1 MAKKAV
7 LEIDSS
13 QVVNATRAIS
23 EADLAIA
30 RQKKALQEYNK
41 VVKDAVEI
49 ERAQNQIMIETGGS
63 YYDKQRKLT
72 ALGKVIRSYVA
83 NTDEEKAHLESLKKQ
98 YADLNTELKEFDAT
112 MGNHQRNVGNYNESV
127 AKPLTLQLK
136 EMQRA
141 MAEMIIAGKEGS
153 AEYQQMA
160 EQAGKLQDA
169 IGDANNE
176 VKRFA
181 NDTMVMSDVVDITK
195 SAVGA
200 FGLLQSATALLG
212 VEDENLVK
220 SIQKLQA
227 AQTALNSLQQLQQTI
242 LNKSSGTYKAFLWV
256 KSLFVKET
264 QTATVALQ
272 GEASAANVAT
282 TATNRFKSALVKTG
296 IGAIIVGLSA
306 LVAKVYEY
314 IQATKDEEQ
323 ALRDKNKQQAESLKL
338 YEDETK
344 AREKALHD
352 KTTDERTKKQEVYN
366 KLLAEN
372 KELTK
377 QINNELTLGSREY
390 NAALERRIVNAK
402 EMAQLQKEIEEIDAK
417 KAKEEAD
424 AVKKAE
430 EEKRKERER
439 QYQEWLKNRDKMV
452 ADYEKGNKDLYD
464 GISDMQDRQAKQ
476 REKDFEDFNKDLEK
490 RVQAQIAWNKKQD
503 ELEKER
509 EAKKK
514 EQQQATINKGIELQQ
529 EVMQGI
535 SDVFQAQADAIS
547 RNIEQIDKEIDRS
560 ERQIQRHQNNIT
572 NYMQMAEMERGAER
586 DALIQAAKDEQAV
599 MKEKEKA
606 EDEARKKKEK
616 LEKEQKV
623 AEFKAKKTN
632 LANQLLQGLAN
643 TALGVTQA
651 LAQTPPASYVMAALT
666 GAMGAVQTGIIAS
679 QMGKLKMANG
689 GLLDGPLHSQG
700 GIPIGNTGVE
710 VEGGE
715 YVVNRRST
723 AEYLPLLEAI
733 NERGRRR
740 YADGGQLELPSMNTT
755 NELLARMNINPVVS
769 VVDINRASNR
779 LSSVQVLSR

>member
-1 MAKKAV
+1 MAKKTV

-13 QVVNATRAIS
+13 QVVSATRAIS

-49 ERAQNQIMIETGGS
+49 ERAQNQIMIETGDS

-83 NTDEEKAHLESLKKQ
+83 STDEEKVHLESLKKQ

-127 AKPLTLQLK
+127 AKPITLQLK

-141 MAEMIIAGKEGS
+141 MADMIIAGKEGS
-153 AEYQQMA
+153 DEYQQLA

-169 IGDANNE
+169 IGDARNE
-176 VKRFA
+176 VSRFA
-181 NDTMVMSDVVDITK
+181 NDTRQLSAVVDVAKGAVSSFSLLK
-195 SAVGA
+195 SA
-200 FGLLQSATALLG
+200 SAALG
-212 VEDENLVK
+212 FEDEKLAK
-220 SIQKLQA
+220 SIQTLQA
-227 AQTALNSLQQLQQTI
+227 AQAALTSLQEIQAQL
-242 LNKSSGTYKAFLWV
+242 LNKSSGLYRVINALKLKYIAFT
-256 KSLFVKET
+256 EGEAAA
-264 QTATVALQ
+264 TAT
-272 GEASAANVAT
+272 AST
-282 TATNRFKSALVKTG
+282 ALVTFRKALVATG
-296 IGAIIVGLSA
+296 IGAAIVLLGYLASNWDSVKDAILRAADA
-306 LVAKVYEY
+306 LGIYNYEAEKAAKKNEEQKKWEASVDQRFYERKLELLKSQGGDLKKEIEY
-314 IQATKDEEQ
+314 EQKILDARYKQDLITYEEYQHQIALLQAKWDKHKVDEEEK
-323 ALRDKNKQQAESLKL
+323 AAEEARKAEEKRREEANRRYKEWLKERDKMIA
-338 YEDETK
+338 DH
-344 AREKALHD
+344 EKS
-352 KTTDERTKKQEVYN
+352 
-366 KLLAEN
+366 N
-372 KELTK
+372 KEL
-377 QINNELTLGSREY
+377 
-390 NAALERRIVNAK
+390 
-402 EMAQLQKEIEEIDAK
+402 
-417 KAKEEAD
+417 
-424 AVKKAE
+424 
-430 EEKRKERER
+430 
-439 QYQEWLKNRDKMV
+439 
-452 ADYEKGNKDLYD
+452 YD
-464 GISDMQDRQAKQ
+464 GLSDMQDRQAKQ
-476 REKDFEDFNKDLEK
+476 REKEFESFNKDLEK

-572 NYMQMAEMERGAER
+572 NYMQLAELERGAER
-586 DALIQAAKDEQAV
+586 DALIQAAKDEQEV
-599 MKEKEKA
+599 MKQKEKS

-666 GAMGAVQTGIIAS
+666 GAMGAIQTGIISA

-700 GIPIGNTGVE
+700 GIPVGNTGVE

-755 NELLARMNINPVVS
+755 NELLARMNISPVVS

>member
-13 QVVNATRAIS
+13 QVVSATRAIS

-49 ERAQNQIMIETGGS
+49 ERAQNQIMIETGDS

-83 NTDEEKAHLESLKKQ
+83 STDEEKVHLESLKKQ

-127 AKPLTLQLK
+127 AKPITLQLK

-141 MAEMIIAGKEGS
+141 MADMIIAGKEGS
-153 AEYQQMA
+153 DEYQQLA

-169 IGDANNE
+169 IGDARNE
-176 VKRFA
+176 VSRFA
-181 NDTMVMSDVVDITK
+181 NDTRQLSAVVDVAKGAVSAFSLLK
-195 SAVGA
+195 SA
-200 FGLLQSATALLG
+200 SAALG
-212 VEDENLVK
+212 FEDEKLAK
-220 SIQKLQA
+220 SIQTLQA
-227 AQTALNSLQQLQQTI
+227 AQAALTSLQEIQAQL
-242 LNKSSGTYKAFLWV
+242 LNKSSGLYRVINALKLKYIAFT
-256 KSLFVKET
+256 EGEAAA
-264 QTATVALQ
+264 TAT
-272 GEASAANVAT
+272 AST
-282 TATNRFKSALVKTG
+282 ALVTFRKALVATG
-296 IGAIIVGLSA
+296 IGAAIVLLGYLASNWDSVKDAILRAADA
-306 LVAKVYEY
+306 LGIYNYAAEKAAK
-314 IQATKDEEQ
+314 KNEEQ
-323 ALRDKNKQQAESLKL
+323 KKWEASVDQRFYERKLELLKAQGGDLKKEIEYEQKILDARYKQDLITYEEYQHQIALLQAKWDKHKGDEAEKAAEEARKAEEKRREEANRRYKEWLKDRDKMIA
-338 YEDETK
+338 DH
-344 AREKALHD
+344 EKA
-352 KTTDERTKKQEVYN
+352 
-366 KLLAEN
+366 N
-372 KELTK
+372 KEL
-377 QINNELTLGSREY
+377 
-390 NAALERRIVNAK
+390 
-402 EMAQLQKEIEEIDAK
+402 
-417 KAKEEAD
+417 
-424 AVKKAE
+424 
-430 EEKRKERER
+430 
-439 QYQEWLKNRDKMV
+439 
-452 ADYEKGNKDLYD
+452 YD
-464 GISDMQDRQAKQ
+464 GLADMQDRQAKQ
-476 REKDFEDFNKDLEK
+476 REKEFDDFNKDLEK

-572 NYMQMAEMERGAER
+572 NYMHMAEMERGAER
-586 DALIQAAKDEQAV
+586 DALIQAAKDEQEV
-599 MKEKEKA
+599 MKQKEKA

-666 GAMGAVQTGIIAS
+666 GAMGAIQTGIISA

-700 GIPIGNTGVE
+700 GIPVGNTGVE

-769 VVDINRASNR
+769 VVDITRASNR

>member
-13 QVVNATRAIS
+13 QVVSATRAIS

-49 ERAQNQIMIETGGS
+49 ERAQNQIMIETGDS

-83 NTDEEKAHLESLKKQ
+83 STDEEKVHLESLKKQ

-127 AKPLTLQLK
+127 AKPITLQLK

-141 MAEMIIAGKEGS
+141 MADMIIAGKEGS
-153 AEYQQMA
+153 DEYQQLA

-169 IGDANNE
+169 IGDARNE
-176 VKRFA
+176 VSRFA
-181 NDTMVMSDVVDITK
+181 NDTRQLSAVVDVAKGAVSAFSLLK
-195 SAVGA
+195 SA
-200 FGLLQSATALLG
+200 SAALG
-212 VEDENLVK
+212 FEDEKLAK
-220 SIQKLQA
+220 SIQTLQA
-227 AQTALNSLQQLQQTI
+227 AQAALTSLQEIQAQL
-242 LNKSSGTYKAFLWV
+242 LNKSSGLYRVINALKLKYIAFT
-256 KSLFVKET
+256 EGEAAA
-264 QTATVALQ
+264 TAT
-272 GEASAANVAT
+272 AST
-282 TATNRFKSALVKTG
+282 ALVTFRKALVATG
-296 IGAIIVGLSA
+296 IGAAIVLLGYLASNWDSVKDAILRAADA
-306 LVAKVYEY
+306 LGIYNYAAEKAAK
-314 IQATKDEEQ
+314 KNEEQ
-323 ALRDKNKQQAESLKL
+323 KKWEASVDQRFYERKLELLKAQGGDLKKEIEYEQKILDARYKQDLITYEEYQHQIALLQAKWDKHKGDEAEKAAEEARKAEEKRREEANRRYKEWLKERDKMIA
-338 YEDETK
+338 DH
-344 AREKALHD
+344 EKA
-352 KTTDERTKKQEVYN
+352 
-366 KLLAEN
+366 N
-372 KELTK
+372 KEL
-377 QINNELTLGSREY
+377 
-390 NAALERRIVNAK
+390 
-402 EMAQLQKEIEEIDAK
+402 
-417 KAKEEAD
+417 
-424 AVKKAE
+424 
-430 EEKRKERER
+430 
-439 QYQEWLKNRDKMV
+439 
-452 ADYEKGNKDLYD
+452 YD
-464 GISDMQDRQAKQ
+464 GLSDMQDRQAKQ
-476 REKDFEDFNKDLEK
+476 REKEFEDFNKDLEK

-572 NYMQMAEMERGAER
+572 NYMHMAEMERGAER
-586 DALIQAAKDEQAV
+586 DALIQAAKDEQEV
-599 MKEKEKA
+599 MKQKEKA

-666 GAMGAVQTGIIAS
+666 GAMGAIQTGIIS
-679 QMGKLKMANG
+679 TQMGKLKMANG

-700 GIPIGNTGVE
+700 GIPVGKTGVE

-755 NELLARMNINPVVS
+755 NELLARMNISPVVS
-769 VVDINRASNR
+769 VVDITRASNR

>member
-13 QVVNATRAIS
+13 QVVSATRAIS

-49 ERAQNQIMIETGGS
+49 ERAQNQIMIETGDS

-83 NTDEEKAHLESLKKQ
+83 STDEEKVHLESLKKQ

-127 AKPLTLQLK
+127 AKPITLQLK

-153 AEYQQMA
+153 DEYQQLA

-169 IGDANNE
+169 IGDARNE
-176 VKRFA
+176 VSRFA
-181 NDTMVMSDVVDITK
+181 NDTRQLSAVVDVAKGAVSAFSLLK
-195 SAVGA
+195 SA
-200 FGLLQSATALLG
+200 SAALG
-212 VEDENLVK
+212 FEDEKLAK
-220 SIQKLQA
+220 SIQTLQA
-227 AQTALNSLQQLQQTI
+227 AQAALTSLQEIQAQL
-242 LNKSSGTYKAFLWV
+242 LNKSSGLYRVINALKLKYIAFT
-256 KSLFVKET
+256 EGEAAA
-264 QTATVALQ
+264 TATASTALVTFRKVLVATGLGAAIVLLGYLASNWDSVKDAILRAADALGIYNYEAEKAAKKNEEQ
-272 GEASAANVAT
+272 KKWEASVDQ
-282 TATNRFKSALVKTG
+282 RFYERKLELLKSQGGDLKKEIEYEQKILDERYKQDLITYEEYQHQIAL
-296 IGAIIVGLSA
+296 LQ
-306 LVAKVYEY
+306 AKWDKHKV
-314 IQATKDEEQ
+314 DEEEK
-323 ALRDKNKQQAESLKL
+323 AAEEARKAEEKRREEANRRYKEWLKERDKMIA
-338 YEDETK
+338 DH
-344 AREKALHD
+344 EKS
-352 KTTDERTKKQEVYN
+352 
-366 KLLAEN
+366 N
-372 KELTK
+372 KEL
-377 QINNELTLGSREY
+377 
-390 NAALERRIVNAK
+390 
-402 EMAQLQKEIEEIDAK
+402 
-417 KAKEEAD
+417 
-424 AVKKAE
+424 
-430 EEKRKERER
+430 
-439 QYQEWLKNRDKMV
+439 
-452 ADYEKGNKDLYD
+452 YD
-464 GISDMQDRQAKQ
+464 GLADMQDRQAKQ
-476 REKDFEDFNKDLEK
+476 REKEFESFNKDLEK

-572 NYMQMAEMERGAER
+572 NYMHMAEMERGAER
-586 DALIQAAKDEQAV
+586 DALIQAAKDEQEV
-599 MKEKEKA
+599 MKQKEKA

-666 GAMGAVQTGIIAS
+666 GAMGAIQTGIISA

-700 GIPIGNTGVE
+700 GIPVGNTGVE

-755 NELLARMNINPVVS
+755 NELLARMNISPVVS
-769 VVDINRASNR
+769 VVDITRASNR

>member
-13 QVVNATRAIS
+13 QVVSATRAIS

-49 ERAQNQIMIETGGS
+49 ERAQNQIMIETGDS

-83 NTDEEKAHLESLKKQ
+83 STDEEKVHLESLKKQ

-127 AKPLTLQLK
+127 AKPITLQLK

-141 MAEMIIAGKEGS
+141 MADMIIAGKEGS
-153 AEYQQMA
+153 DEYQQLA

-169 IGDANNE
+169 IGDARNE
-176 VKRFA
+176 VSRFA
-181 NDTMVMSDVVDITK
+181 NDTRQLSAVVDVAKGAVSAFSLLK
-195 SAVGA
+195 SA
-200 FGLLQSATALLG
+200 SAALG
-212 VEDENLVK
+212 FEDEKLAK
-220 SIQKLQA
+220 SIQTLQA
-227 AQTALNSLQQLQQTI
+227 AQAALTSLQEIQAQL
-242 LNKSSGTYKAFLWV
+242 LNKSSGLYRVINALKLKYIAFT
-256 KSLFVKET
+256 EGEAAA
-264 QTATVALQ
+264 TAT
-272 GEASAANVAT
+272 AST
-282 TATNRFKSALVKTG
+282 ALVTFRKALVATG
-296 IGAIIVGLSA
+296 IGAAIVLLGYLASNWDSVKDAILRAADA
-306 LVAKVYEY
+306 LGIYNYEAEKAAK
-314 IQATKDEEQ
+314 KNEEQ
-323 ALRDKNKQQAESLKL
+323 KKWEASVDQRFYERKLELLKAQGGDLKKEIEYEQKILDARYKQDLITYEEYQHQIALLQAKWDKHKGDEAEKAAEEARKAEEKRREEANRRYKEWLKERDKMIA
-338 YEDETK
+338 DH
-344 AREKALHD
+344 EKA
-352 KTTDERTKKQEVYN
+352 
-366 KLLAEN
+366 N
-372 KELTK
+372 KEL
-377 QINNELTLGSREY
+377 
-390 NAALERRIVNAK
+390 
-402 EMAQLQKEIEEIDAK
+402 
-417 KAKEEAD
+417 
-424 AVKKAE
+424 
-430 EEKRKERER
+430 
-439 QYQEWLKNRDKMV
+439 
-452 ADYEKGNKDLYD
+452 YD
-464 GISDMQDRQAKQ
+464 GLADMQDRQAKQ
-476 REKDFEDFNKDLEK
+476 REKEFDDFNKDLEK

-572 NYMQMAEMERGAER
+572 NYMQLAELERGAER
-586 DALIQAAKDEQAV
+586 DALIQAAKDEQEV
-599 MKEKEKA
+599 MKQKEKA

-666 GAMGAVQTGIIAS
+666 GAMGAIQTGIISA

-700 GIPIGNTGVE
+700 GIPVGNTGVE

>member
-13 QVVNATRAIS
+13 QVVSATRAIS

-49 ERAQNQIMIETGGS
+49 ERAQNQIMIETGDS

-83 NTDEEKAHLESLKKQ
+83 STDEEKVHLESLKKQ

-127 AKPLTLQLK
+127 AKPITLQLK

-141 MAEMIIAGKEGS
+141 MADMIIAGKEGS
-153 AEYQQMA
+153 DEYQQLA

-169 IGDANNE
+169 IGDARNE
-176 VKRFA
+176 VSRFA
-181 NDTMVMSDVVDITK
+181 NDTRQLSAVVDVAKGAVSAFSLLK
-195 SAVGA
+195 SA
-200 FGLLQSATALLG
+200 SAALG
-212 VEDENLVK
+212 FEDEKLAK
-220 SIQKLQA
+220 SIQTLQA
-227 AQTALNSLQQLQQTI
+227 AQAALTSLQEIQAQL
-242 LNKSSGTYKAFLWV
+242 LNKSSGLYRVINALKLKYIAFT
-256 KSLFVKET
+256 EGEAAA
-264 QTATVALQ
+264 TAT
-272 GEASAANVAT
+272 AST
-282 TATNRFKSALVKTG
+282 ALVTFRKALVATG
-296 IGAIIVGLSA
+296 IGAAIVLLGYLASNWDSVKDAILRAADA
-306 LVAKVYEY
+306 LGIYNYEAEKAAK
-314 IQATKDEEQ
+314 KNEEQ
-323 ALRDKNKQQAESLKL
+323 KKWEASVDQRFYERKLELLKSQGGDLKKEIEYEQKILDARYKQDLITYEEYHHQIALLQAKWDKHKGDEAEKAAEEARKAEEKRREEANRRYKEWLKERDKMIA
-338 YEDETK
+338 DH
-344 AREKALHD
+344 EKA
-352 KTTDERTKKQEVYN
+352 
-366 KLLAEN
+366 N
-372 KELTK
+372 KEL
-377 QINNELTLGSREY
+377 
-390 NAALERRIVNAK
+390 
-402 EMAQLQKEIEEIDAK
+402 
-417 KAKEEAD
+417 
-424 AVKKAE
+424 
-430 EEKRKERER
+430 
-439 QYQEWLKNRDKMV
+439 
-452 ADYEKGNKDLYD
+452 YD
-464 GISDMQDRQAKQ
+464 GLADMQDRQAKQ
-476 REKDFEDFNKDLEK
+476 REKELEDFNKDLGK

-572 NYMQMAEMERGAER
+572 NYMHMAEMERGAER
-586 DALIQAAKDEQAV
+586 DALIQAAKDEQEV
-599 MKEKEKA
+599 MKQKEKA

-666 GAMGAVQTGIIAS
+666 GAMGAIQTGIISA

-700 GIPIGNTGVE
+700 GIPVGNTGVE

-755 NELLARMNINPVVS
+755 NELLARMNISPVVS

>member
-13 QVVNATRAIS
+13 QVVSATRAIS

-49 ERAQNQIMIETGGS
+49 ERAQNQIMIETGDS

-83 NTDEEKAHLESLKKQ
+83 STDEEKVHLESLKKQ

-127 AKPLTLQLK
+127 AKPITLQLK

-141 MAEMIIAGKEGS
+141 MADMIIAGKEGS
-153 AEYQQMA
+153 DEYQQLA

-169 IGDANNE
+169 IGDARNE
-176 VKRFA
+176 VSRFA
-181 NDTMVMSDVVDITK
+181 NDTRQLSAVVDVAKGAVSAFSLLK
-195 SAVGA
+195 SA
-200 FGLLQSATALLG
+200 SAALG
-212 VEDENLVK
+212 FEDEKLAK
-220 SIQKLQA
+220 SIQTLQA
-227 AQTALNSLQQLQQTI
+227 AQAALTSLQEIQAQL
-242 LNKSSGTYKAFLWV
+242 LNKSSGLYRVINALKLKYIAFT
-256 KSLFVKET
+256 EGEAAA
-264 QTATVALQ
+264 TAT
-272 GEASAANVAT
+272 AST
-282 TATNRFKSALVKTG
+282 ALVTFRKALVATG
-296 IGAIIVGLSA
+296 IGAAIVLLGYLASNWDSVKDAILRAADA
-306 LVAKVYEY
+306 LGIYNYEAEKAAK
-314 IQATKDEEQ
+314 KNEEQ
-323 ALRDKNKQQAESLKL
+323 KKWEASVDQRFYERKLELLKAQGGDLKKEIEYEQKILDARYKQDLITYEEYHHQIALLQAKWDKHKGDEAEKAAEEARKAEEKRREEANRRYKEWLKERDKMIA
-338 YEDETK
+338 DH
-344 AREKALHD
+344 EKA
-352 KTTDERTKKQEVYN
+352 
-366 KLLAEN
+366 N
-372 KELTK
+372 KEL
-377 QINNELTLGSREY
+377 
-390 NAALERRIVNAK
+390 
-402 EMAQLQKEIEEIDAK
+402 
-417 KAKEEAD
+417 
-424 AVKKAE
+424 
-430 EEKRKERER
+430 
-439 QYQEWLKNRDKMV
+439 
-452 ADYEKGNKDLYD
+452 YD
-464 GISDMQDRQAKQ
+464 GLADMQDRQAKQ
-476 REKDFEDFNKDLEK
+476 REKEFESFNKDLEK

-535 SDVFQAQADAIS
+535 SDVFQAQSDAIS

-572 NYMQMAEMERGAER
+572 NYMQLAEMERGAER
-586 DALIQAAKDEQAV
+586 DALIQAAKDEQEV
-599 MKEKEKA
+599 MKQKEKA

-666 GAMGAVQTGIIAS
+666 GAMGAIQTGIISA

-700 GIPIGNTGVE
+700 GIPVGNTGVE

>member
-13 QVVNATRAIS
+13 QVVSATRAIS

-49 ERAQNQIMIETGGS
+49 ERAQNQIMIETGDS

-83 NTDEEKAHLESLKKQ
+83 STDEEKVHLESLKKQ

-127 AKPLTLQLK
+127 AKPITLQLK

-141 MAEMIIAGKEGS
+141 MADMIIAGKEGS
-153 AEYQQMA
+153 DEYQQLA

-169 IGDANNE
+169 IGDARNE
-176 VKRFA
+176 VSRFA
-181 NDTMVMSDVVDITK
+181 NDTRQLSAVVDVAKGAVSAFSLLK
-195 SAVGA
+195 SA
-200 FGLLQSATALLG
+200 SAALG
-212 VEDENLVK
+212 FEDEKLAK
-220 SIQKLQA
+220 SIQTLQA
-227 AQTALNSLQQLQQTI
+227 AQAALTSLQEIQAQL
-242 LNKSSGTYKAFLWV
+242 LNKSSGLYRVINALKLKYIAFT
-256 KSLFVKET
+256 EGEAAA
-264 QTATVALQ
+264 TAT
-272 GEASAANVAT
+272 AST
-282 TATNRFKSALVKTG
+282 ALVTFRKALVATG
-296 IGAIIVGLSA
+296 IGAAIVLLGYLASNWDSVKDAILRAADA
-306 LVAKVYEY
+306 LGIYNYEAEKAAK
-314 IQATKDEEQ
+314 KNEEQ
-323 ALRDKNKQQAESLKL
+323 KKWEASVDQRFYERKLELLKAQGGDLKKEIEYEQKILDARYKQDLITYEEYQHQIALLQAKWDKHKVDEAEKAAEEARKAEEKRREEVNRRYKEWLKERDKMIAEH
-338 YEDETK
+338 
-344 AREKALHD
+344 EKA
-352 KTTDERTKKQEVYN
+352 
-366 KLLAEN
+366 N
-372 KELTK
+372 KEL
-377 QINNELTLGSREY
+377 
-390 NAALERRIVNAK
+390 
-402 EMAQLQKEIEEIDAK
+402 
-417 KAKEEAD
+417 
-424 AVKKAE
+424 
-430 EEKRKERER
+430 
-439 QYQEWLKNRDKMV
+439 
-452 ADYEKGNKDLYD
+452 YD
-464 GISDMQDRQAKQ
+464 GLSDMQDRQAKQ
-476 REKDFEDFNKDLEK
+476 REKEFEDFNKDLEK
-490 RVQAQIAWNKKQD
+490 RVHAQIAWNKKQD

-572 NYMQMAEMERGAER
+572 NYMQLAEMERGAER
-586 DALIQAAKDEQAV
+586 DALIQAAKDEQEV
-599 MKEKEKA
+599 MKQKEKA

-666 GAMGAVQTGIIAS
+666 GAMGAIQTGIIS
-679 QMGKLKMANG
+679 TQMGKLKMANG

-700 GIPIGNTGVE
+700 GIPVGNTGVE

-755 NELLARMNINPVVS
+755 NELLARMNISPVVS

>member
-13 QVVNATRAIS
+13 QVVSATRAIS

-41 VVKDAVEI
+41 VVRDAVEI
-49 ERAQNQIMIETGGS
+49 ERAQNQIMIETGDS

-83 NTDEEKAHLESLKKQ
+83 STDEEKVHLESLKKQ

-127 AKPLTLQLK
+127 AKPITLQLK

-153 AEYQQMA
+153 DEYQQLA

-169 IGDANNE
+169 IGDARNE
-176 VKRFA
+176 VSRFA
-181 NDTMVMSDVVDITK
+181 NDTRQLSAVVDVAK
-195 SAVGA
+195 GAVSA
-200 FGLLQSATALLG
+200 FSLLESASAALG
-212 VEDENLVK
+212 FEDEKLAK
-220 SIQKLQA
+220 SIQTLQA
-227 AQTALNSLQQLQQTI
+227 AQAALTSLQEIQAQL
-242 LNKSSGTYKAFLWV
+242 LNKSSGLYRVINALKLKYIAFT
-256 KSLFVKET
+256 EGEAAA
-264 QTATVALQ
+264 TAT
-272 GEASAANVAT
+272 AST
-282 TATNRFKSALVKTG
+282 ALVTFRKALVATG
-296 IGAIIVGLSA
+296 IGAAIVLLGYLASNWDSVKDAILRAADA
-306 LVAKVYEY
+306 LGIYNYEAEKAAK
-314 IQATKDEEQ
+314 KNEEQ
-323 ALRDKNKQQAESLKL
+323 KKWEASVDQRFYERKLELLKAQGGDLKKEIEYEQKILDARYKQDLITYEEYHHQIALLQAKWDKHKGDEAEKAAEEARKAEEKRREEANRRYKEWLKDRDKMIA
-338 YEDETK
+338 DH
-344 AREKALHD
+344 EKA
-352 KTTDERTKKQEVYN
+352 
-366 KLLAEN
+366 N
-372 KELTK
+372 KEL
-377 QINNELTLGSREY
+377 
-390 NAALERRIVNAK
+390 
-402 EMAQLQKEIEEIDAK
+402 
-417 KAKEEAD
+417 
-424 AVKKAE
+424 
-430 EEKRKERER
+430 
-439 QYQEWLKNRDKMV
+439 
-452 ADYEKGNKDLYD
+452 YD
-464 GISDMQDRQAKQ
+464 GLADMQDRQAKQ
-476 REKDFEDFNKDLEK
+476 REKEFDDFNKDLEK

-572 NYMQMAEMERGAER
+572 NYMQLAEMERGAER
-586 DALIQAAKDEQAV
+586 DALIQAAKDEQEV
-599 MKEKEKA
+599 MKQKEKA

-666 GAMGAVQTGIIAS
+666 GAMGAIQTGIISA
-679 QMGKLKMANG
+679 QMGKLKLANG

-700 GIPIGNTGVE
+700 GIPVGNTGVE

-755 NELLARMNINPVVS
+755 NELLARMNISPVVS
-769 VVDINRASNR
+769 VVDITRASNR

>member
-13 QVVNATRAIS
+13 QVVSAIRAIS

-49 ERAQNQIMIETGGS
+49 ERAQNQIMIETGDS

-83 NTDEEKAHLESLKKQ
+83 STDEEKVHLESLKKQ

-127 AKPLTLQLK
+127 AKPITLQLK

-153 AEYQQMA
+153 DEYQQLA

-169 IGDANNE
+169 IGDARNE
-176 VKRFA
+176 VSRFA
-181 NDTMVMSDVVDITK
+181 NDTRQLSAVVDVAKGAVSAFSLLK
-195 SAVGA
+195 SA
-200 FGLLQSATALLG
+200 SAALG
-212 VEDENLVK
+212 FEDEKLAK
-220 SIQKLQA
+220 SIQTLQA
-227 AQTALNSLQQLQQTI
+227 AQAALTSLQEIQAQL
-242 LNKSSGTYKAFLWV
+242 LNKSSGLYRVINELKLKYIAFT
-256 KSLFVKET
+256 EGEAAA
-264 QTATVALQ
+264 TATASTALVTFRKVLVATGLGAAIVLLGYLASNWDSVKDAILRAADALGIYNYEAEKAAKKNEEQ
-272 GEASAANVAT
+272 KKWEASVDQRFYERKLELLKSQGGDLKKEIEYEQKILDARYKQDLITYEEYHHQIALLQAKWDKHKVDEAEKAAEEARK
-282 TATNRFKSALVKTG
+282 AEEKRREEANRRYKEWLK
-296 IGAIIVGLSA
+296 
-306 LVAKVYEY
+306 E
-314 IQATKDEEQ
+314 
-323 ALRDKNKQQAESLKL
+323 RDKMIAEH
-338 YEDETK
+338 
-344 AREKALHD
+344 EKA
-352 KTTDERTKKQEVYN
+352 
-366 KLLAEN
+366 N
-372 KELTK
+372 KEL
-377 QINNELTLGSREY
+377 
-390 NAALERRIVNAK
+390 
-402 EMAQLQKEIEEIDAK
+402 
-417 KAKEEAD
+417 
-424 AVKKAE
+424 
-430 EEKRKERER
+430 
-439 QYQEWLKNRDKMV
+439 
-452 ADYEKGNKDLYD
+452 YD
-464 GISDMQDRQAKQ
+464 GLSDMQDRQAKQ
-476 REKDFEDFNKDLEK
+476 REKEFESFNKDLEK

-572 NYMQMAEMERGAER
+572 NYMHMAEMERGAER
-586 DALIQAAKDEQAV
+586 DALIQAAKDEQEV
-599 MKEKEKA
+599 MKQKEKA

-666 GAMGAVQTGIIAS
+666 GAMGAIQTGIISA

-700 GIPIGNTGVE
+700 GIPVGNTGVE

>member
-13 QVVNATRAIS
+13 QVVSATRAIS

-49 ERAQNQIMIETGGS
+49 ERAQNQIMIETGDS

-83 NTDEEKAHLESLKKQ
+83 STDEEKVHLESLKKQ

-127 AKPLTLQLK
+127 AKPITLQLK

-153 AEYQQMA
+153 DEYQQLA

-169 IGDANNE
+169 IGDARNE
-176 VKRFA
+176 VSRFA
-181 NDTMVMSDVVDITK
+181 NDTRQLSAVVDVAKGAVSAFSLLK
-195 SAVGA
+195 SA
-200 FGLLQSATALLG
+200 SAALG
-212 VEDENLVK
+212 FEDEKLAK
-220 SIQKLQA
+220 SIQTLQA
-227 AQTALNSLQQLQQTI
+227 AQAALTSLQEIQAQL
-242 LNKSSGTYKAFLWV
+242 LNKSSGLYRVINELKLKYIAFT
-256 KSLFVKET
+256 EGEAAA
-264 QTATVALQ
+264 TATASTALVTFRKVLVATGLGAAIVLLGYLASNWDSVKDAILRAADALGIYNYEAEKAAKKNEEQ
-272 GEASAANVAT
+272 KKWEASVDQRFYERKLELLKEQGGDLKKEIEYEQKILDERYKQDLITYEEYQHQIALLQAKWDKHKVDESEKAAEEARK
-282 TATNRFKSALVKTG
+282 AEEKRREEANRRYKEWLK
-296 IGAIIVGLSA
+296 
-306 LVAKVYEY
+306 E
-314 IQATKDEEQ
+314 
-323 ALRDKNKQQAESLKL
+323 RDKMIA
-338 YEDETK
+338 DHVK
-344 AREKALHD
+344 A
-352 KTTDERTKKQEVYN
+352 
-366 KLLAEN
+366 N
-372 KELTK
+372 KEL
-377 QINNELTLGSREY
+377 
-390 NAALERRIVNAK
+390 
-402 EMAQLQKEIEEIDAK
+402 
-417 KAKEEAD
+417 
-424 AVKKAE
+424 
-430 EEKRKERER
+430 
-439 QYQEWLKNRDKMV
+439 
-452 ADYEKGNKDLYD
+452 YD
-464 GISDMQDRQAKQ
+464 GLADMQDRQAKQ
-476 REKDFEDFNKDLEK
+476 REKEFESFNKDLEK

-572 NYMQMAEMERGAER
+572 NYMHMAEMERGAER
-586 DALIQAAKDEQAV
+586 DALIQAAKDEQEV
-599 MKEKEKA
+599 MKQKEKA

-666 GAMGAVQTGIIAS
+666 GAMGAIQTGIISA

-700 GIPIGNTGVE
+700 GIPVGNTGVE

-769 VVDINRASNR
+769 VVDITRASNR

>member
-13 QVVNATRAIS
+13 QVVSATRAIS

-49 ERAQNQIMIETGGS
+49 ERAQNQIMIETGDS

-83 NTDEEKAHLESLKKQ
+83 STDEEKVHLESLKKQ

-127 AKPLTLQLK
+127 AKPITLQLK

-153 AEYQQMA
+153 DEYQQLA

-169 IGDANNE
+169 IGDARNE
-176 VKRFA
+176 VSRFA
-181 NDTMVMSDVVDITK
+181 NDTRQLSAVVDVAKGAVSAFSLLK
-195 SAVGA
+195 SA
-200 FGLLQSATALLG
+200 SAALG
-212 VEDENLVK
+212 FEDEKLAK
-220 SIQKLQA
+220 SIQTLQA
-227 AQTALNSLQQLQQTI
+227 AQAALTSLQEIQAQL
-242 LNKSSGTYKAFLWV
+242 LNKSSGLYRVINELKLKYIAFT
-256 KSLFVKET
+256 EGEAAA
-264 QTATVALQ
+264 TATASTALVTFRKVLVATGLGAAIVLLGYLASNWDSVKDAILRAADALGIYNYEAEKAAKKNEEQ
-272 GEASAANVAT
+272 KKWEASVDQRFYERKLELLKSQGGDLKKEIEYEQKILDARYKQDLITYEEYQHQIALLQAKWDKHKCDEAEKAAEEARK
-282 TATNRFKSALVKTG
+282 AEEKRREEANRRYKEWLK
-296 IGAIIVGLSA
+296 
-306 LVAKVYEY
+306 E
-314 IQATKDEEQ
+314 
-323 ALRDKNKQQAESLKL
+323 RDKMIA
-338 YEDETK
+338 DH
-344 AREKALHD
+344 EKA
-352 KTTDERTKKQEVYN
+352 
-366 KLLAEN
+366 N
-372 KELTK
+372 KEL
-377 QINNELTLGSREY
+377 
-390 NAALERRIVNAK
+390 
-402 EMAQLQKEIEEIDAK
+402 
-417 KAKEEAD
+417 
-424 AVKKAE
+424 
-430 EEKRKERER
+430 
-439 QYQEWLKNRDKMV
+439 
-452 ADYEKGNKDLYD
+452 YD
-464 GISDMQDRQAKQ
+464 GLADMQDRQAKQ
-476 REKDFEDFNKDLEK
+476 REKEFESFNKDLEK

-572 NYMQMAEMERGAER
+572 NYMQLAEMERGAER
-586 DALIQAAKDEQAV
+586 DALIQAAKDEQEV
-599 MKEKEKA
+599 MKQKEKA

-666 GAMGAVQTGIIAS
+666 GAMGAIQTGIISA

-700 GIPIGNTGVE
+700 GIPVGNTGVE

-755 NELLARMNINPVVS
+755 NELLARMNISPVVS

>member
-13 QVVNATRAIS
+13 QVVSAIRAIS

-49 ERAQNQIMIETGGS
+49 ERAQNQIMIETGDS

-83 NTDEEKAHLESLKKQ
+83 STDEEKVHLESLKKQ

-127 AKPLTLQLK
+127 AKPITLQLK

-153 AEYQQMA
+153 DEYQQLA

-169 IGDANNE
+169 IGDARNE
-176 VKRFA
+176 VSRFA
-181 NDTMVMSDVVDITK
+181 NDTRQLSAVVDVAKGAVSAFSLLK
-195 SAVGA
+195 SA
-200 FGLLQSATALLG
+200 SAALG
-212 VEDENLVK
+212 FEDEKLAK
-220 SIQKLQA
+220 SIQTLQA
-227 AQTALNSLQQLQQTI
+227 AQAALTSLQEIQAQL
-242 LNKSSGTYKAFLWV
+242 LNKSSGLYRVINALKLKYIAFT
-256 KSLFVKET
+256 EGEAAA
-264 QTATVALQ
+264 TAT
-272 GEASAANVAT
+272 AST
-282 TATNRFKSALVKTG
+282 ALVTFRKALVATG
-296 IGAIIVGLSA
+296 IGAAIVLLGYLASNWDSVKDAILRVADA
-306 LVAKVYEY
+306 LGIYNYEAEKAAK
-314 IQATKDEEQ
+314 KNEEQ
-323 ALRDKNKQQAESLKL
+323 KKWEASVDQRFYERKLELLKAQGGDLKKEIEYEQKILDARYKQDLITYEEYQHQIALLQAKWDKHKGDEAEKAAEEARKAEEKRREEANRRYKEWLKERDKMIA
-338 YEDETK
+338 DH
-344 AREKALHD
+344 EKA
-352 KTTDERTKKQEVYN
+352 
-366 KLLAEN
+366 N
-372 KELTK
+372 KEL
-377 QINNELTLGSREY
+377 
-390 NAALERRIVNAK
+390 
-402 EMAQLQKEIEEIDAK
+402 
-417 KAKEEAD
+417 
-424 AVKKAE
+424 
-430 EEKRKERER
+430 
-439 QYQEWLKNRDKMV
+439 
-452 ADYEKGNKDLYD
+452 YD
-464 GISDMQDRQAKQ
+464 GLSDMQDRQAKQ
-476 REKDFEDFNKDLEK
+476 REKEFDDFNKDLEK

-572 NYMQMAEMERGAER
+572 NYMQLAEMERGAER
-586 DALIQAAKDEQAV
+586 DALIQAAKDEQEV
-599 MKEKEKA
+599 MKQKEKA

-666 GAMGAVQTGIIAS
+666 GAMGAIQTGIISA

-700 GIPIGNTGVE
+700 GIPVGNTGVE

-755 NELLARMNINPVVS
+755 NELLARMNISPVVS

>member
-13 QVVNATRAIS
+13 QVVSAIRAIS

-49 ERAQNQIMIETGGS
+49 ERAQNQIMIETGDS

-83 NTDEEKAHLESLKKQ
+83 STDEEKVHLESLKKQ

-127 AKPLTLQLK
+127 AKPITLQLK

-153 AEYQQMA
+153 DEYQQLA

-169 IGDANNE
+169 IGDARNE
-176 VKRFA
+176 VSRFA
-181 NDTMVMSDVVDITK
+181 NDTRQLSAVVDVAKGAVSAFSLLK
-195 SAVGA
+195 SA
-200 FGLLQSATALLG
+200 SAALG
-212 VEDENLVK
+212 FEDEKLAK
-220 SIQKLQA
+220 SIQTLQA
-227 AQTALNSLQQLQQTI
+227 AQAALTSLQEIQAQL
-242 LNKSSGTYKAFLWV
+242 LNKSSGLYRVINALKLKYIAFT
-256 KSLFVKET
+256 EGEAAA
-264 QTATVALQ
+264 TATASTALVTFRKVLVATGLGAAIVLLGYLASNWDSVKDAILRAADALGIYNYEAEKAAKKNEEQ
-272 GEASAANVAT
+272 KKWEASVDQ
-282 TATNRFKSALVKTG
+282 RFYERKLELLKSQGGDLKKEIEYEQKILDERYKQDLITYEEYQHQIAL
-296 IGAIIVGLSA
+296 LQ
-306 LVAKVYEY
+306 AKWDKHKV
-314 IQATKDEEQ
+314 DEEEK
-323 ALRDKNKQQAESLKL
+323 AAEEARKAEEKRREEANRRYKEWLKERDKMIA
-338 YEDETK
+338 DH
-344 AREKALHD
+344 EKS
-352 KTTDERTKKQEVYN
+352 
-366 KLLAEN
+366 N
-372 KELTK
+372 KEL
-377 QINNELTLGSREY
+377 
-390 NAALERRIVNAK
+390 
-402 EMAQLQKEIEEIDAK
+402 
-417 KAKEEAD
+417 
-424 AVKKAE
+424 
-430 EEKRKERER
+430 
-439 QYQEWLKNRDKMV
+439 
-452 ADYEKGNKDLYD
+452 YD
-464 GISDMQDRQAKQ
+464 GLADMQDRQAKQ
-476 REKDFEDFNKDLEK
+476 REKELEDFNKDLGK

-572 NYMQMAEMERGAER
+572 NYMHMAEMERGAER
-586 DALIQAAKDEQAV
+586 DALIQAAKDEQEV
-599 MKEKEKA
+599 MKQKEKA

-666 GAMGAVQTGIIAS
+666 GAMGAIQTGIIS
-679 QMGKLKMANG
+679 TQMGKLKMANG

-700 GIPIGNTGVE
+700 GIPVGNTGVE

-755 NELLARMNINPVVS
+755 NELLARMNISPVVS
-769 VVDINRASNR
+769 VVDITRASNR

>member
-13 QVVNATRAIS
+13 QVVSATRAIS

-49 ERAQNQIMIETGGS
+49 ERAQNQIMIETGDS

-83 NTDEEKAHLESLKKQ
+83 STDEEKVHLESLKKQ

-127 AKPLTLQLK
+127 AKPITLQLK

-153 AEYQQMA
+153 DEYQQLA

-169 IGDANNE
+169 IGDARNE
-176 VKRFA
+176 VSRFA
-181 NDTMVMSDVVDITK
+181 NDTRQLSAVVDVAKGAVSAFSLLK
-195 SAVGA
+195 SA
-200 FGLLQSATALLG
+200 SAALG
-212 VEDENLVK
+212 FEDEKLAK
-220 SIQKLQA
+220 SIQTLQA
-227 AQTALNSLQQLQQTI
+227 AQAALTSLQEIQAQL
-242 LNKSSGTYKAFLWV
+242 LNKSSGLYRVINALKLKYIAFT
-256 KSLFVKET
+256 EGEAAA
-264 QTATVALQ
+264 TAT
-272 GEASAANVAT
+272 AST
-282 TATNRFKSALVKTG
+282 ALVTFRKALVATG
-296 IGAIIVGLSA
+296 IGAAIVLLGYLASNWDSVKDAILRAADA
-306 LVAKVYEY
+306 LGIYNYEAEKAAK
-314 IQATKDEEQ
+314 KNEEQ
-323 ALRDKNKQQAESLKL
+323 KKWEASVDQRFYERKLELLKAQGGDLKKEIEYEQKILDARYKQDLITYEEYQHQIALLQAKWDKHKGDEAEKAAEEARKAEEKRREEANRRYKEWLKERDKMIA
-338 YEDETK
+338 DH
-344 AREKALHD
+344 EKA
-352 KTTDERTKKQEVYN
+352 
-366 KLLAEN
+366 N
-372 KELTK
+372 KEL
-377 QINNELTLGSREY
+377 
-390 NAALERRIVNAK
+390 
-402 EMAQLQKEIEEIDAK
+402 
-417 KAKEEAD
+417 
-424 AVKKAE
+424 
-430 EEKRKERER
+430 
-439 QYQEWLKNRDKMV
+439 
-452 ADYEKGNKDLYD
+452 YD
-464 GISDMQDRQAKQ
+464 GLSDMQDRQAKQ
-476 REKDFEDFNKDLEK
+476 REKEFDDFNKDLEK

-572 NYMQMAEMERGAER
+572 NYMQLAEMERGAER
-586 DALIQAAKDEQAV
+586 DALIQAAKDEQEV
-599 MKEKEKA
+599 MKQKEKA

-666 GAMGAVQTGIIAS
+666 GAMGAIQTGIISA

-700 GIPIGNTGVE
+700 GIPVGNTGVE

>member
-13 QVVNATRAIS
+13 QVVSATRAIS

-49 ERAQNQIMIETGGS
+49 ERAQNQIMIETGDS

-83 NTDEEKAHLESLKKQ
+83 STDEEKVHLESLKKQ

-127 AKPLTLQLK
+127 AKPITLQLK

-153 AEYQQMA
+153 DEYQQLA

-169 IGDANNE
+169 IGDARNE
-176 VKRFA
+176 VSRFA
-181 NDTMVMSDVVDITK
+181 NDTRQLSAVVDVAKGAVSAFSLLK
-195 SAVGA
+195 SA
-200 FGLLQSATALLG
+200 SAALG
-212 VEDENLVK
+212 FEDEKLAK
-220 SIQKLQA
+220 SIQTLQA
-227 AQTALNSLQQLQQTI
+227 AQAALTSLQEIQAQL
-242 LNKSSGTYKAFLWV
+242 LNKSSGLYRVINALKLKYIAFT
-256 KSLFVKET
+256 EGEAAA
-264 QTATVALQ
+264 TAT
-272 GEASAANVAT
+272 AST
-282 TATNRFKSALVKTG
+282 ALVTFRKALVATG
-296 IGAIIVGLSA
+296 IGAAIVLLGYLASNWDSVKDAILRAADA
-306 LVAKVYEY
+306 LGIYNYEAEKAAK
-314 IQATKDEEQ
+314 KNEEQ
-323 ALRDKNKQQAESLKL
+323 KKWEASVDQRFYERKLELLKAQGGDLKKEIEYEQKILDARYKQDLITYEEYHHQIALLQAKWDKHKGDEAEKAAEEARKAEEKRREEANRRYKEWLKERDKMIA
-338 YEDETK
+338 DH
-344 AREKALHD
+344 EKA
-352 KTTDERTKKQEVYN
+352 
-366 KLLAEN
+366 N
-372 KELTK
+372 KEL
-377 QINNELTLGSREY
+377 
-390 NAALERRIVNAK
+390 
-402 EMAQLQKEIEEIDAK
+402 
-417 KAKEEAD
+417 
-424 AVKKAE
+424 
-430 EEKRKERER
+430 
-439 QYQEWLKNRDKMV
+439 
-452 ADYEKGNKDLYD
+452 YD
-464 GISDMQDRQAKQ
+464 GLSDMQDRQAKQ
-476 REKDFEDFNKDLEK
+476 REKEFDDFNKDLEK

-572 NYMQMAEMERGAER
+572 NYMQLAEMERGAER
-586 DALIQAAKDEQAV
+586 DALIQAAKDEQEV
-599 MKEKEKA
+599 MKQKEKA

-666 GAMGAVQTGIIAS
+666 GAMGAIQTGIISA

-700 GIPIGNTGVE
+700 GIPVGNTGVE

>member
-13 QVVNATRAIS
+13 QVVSATRAIS

-49 ERAQNQIMIETGGS
+49 ERAQNQIMIETGDS

-83 NTDEEKAHLESLKKQ
+83 STDEEKVHLESLKKQ

-127 AKPLTLQLK
+127 AKPITLQLK

-153 AEYQQMA
+153 DEYQQLA

-169 IGDANNE
+169 IGDARNE
-176 VKRFA
+176 VSRFA
-181 NDTMVMSDVVDITK
+181 NDTRQLSAVVDVAKGAVSAFSLLK
-195 SAVGA
+195 SA
-200 FGLLQSATALLG
+200 SAALG
-212 VEDENLVK
+212 FEDEKLAK
-220 SIQKLQA
+220 SIQTLQA
-227 AQTALNSLQQLQQTI
+227 AQAALTSLQDIQAQL
-242 LNKSSGTYKAFLWV
+242 LNKSSGLYRVINALKLKYIAFT
-256 KSLFVKET
+256 EGEAAA
-264 QTATVALQ
+264 TAT
-272 GEASAANVAT
+272 AST
-282 TATNRFKSALVKTG
+282 ALVTFRKALVATG
-296 IGAIIVGLSA
+296 IGAAIVLLGYLASNWDSVKDAILRAADA
-306 LVAKVYEY
+306 LGIYNYEAEKAAK
-314 IQATKDEEQ
+314 KNEEQ
-323 ALRDKNKQQAESLKL
+323 KKWEASVDQRFYERKLELLKSQGGDLKKEIEYEQKILDARYKQDLITYEEYQHQIALLQAKWDKHKVDEAEKAAEEARKAEEKRREEVNRRYKEWLKERDKMIAEH
-338 YEDETK
+338 
-344 AREKALHD
+344 EKA
-352 KTTDERTKKQEVYN
+352 
-366 KLLAEN
+366 N
-372 KELTK
+372 KEL
-377 QINNELTLGSREY
+377 
-390 NAALERRIVNAK
+390 
-402 EMAQLQKEIEEIDAK
+402 
-417 KAKEEAD
+417 
-424 AVKKAE
+424 
-430 EEKRKERER
+430 
-439 QYQEWLKNRDKMV
+439 
-452 ADYEKGNKDLYD
+452 YD
-464 GISDMQDRQAKQ
+464 GLSDMQDRQAKQ
-476 REKDFEDFNKDLEK
+476 REKEFESFNKDLEK

-572 NYMQMAEMERGAER
+572 NYMQLAEMERGAER
-586 DALIQAAKDEQAV
+586 DALIQAAKDEQEV
-599 MKEKEKA
+599 MKQKEIA

-666 GAMGAVQTGIIAS
+666 GAMGAIQTGIIS
-679 QMGKLKMANG
+679 TQMGKLKMANG

-700 GIPIGNTGVE
+700 GIPVGNTGVE

-755 NELLARMNINPVVS
+755 NELLARMNISPVVS
-769 VVDINRASNR
+769 VVDITRASNR

>member
-13 QVVNATRAIS
+13 QVVSATRAIS

-49 ERAQNQIMIETGGS
+49 ERAQNQIMIETGDS

-83 NTDEEKAHLESLKKQ
+83 STDEEKVHLESLKKQ

-127 AKPLTLQLK
+127 AKPITLQLK

-153 AEYQQMA
+153 DEYQQLA

-169 IGDANNE
+169 IGDARNE
-176 VKRFA
+176 VSRFA
-181 NDTMVMSDVVDITK
+181 NDTRQLSAVVDVAKGAVSAFSLLK
-195 SAVGA
+195 SA
-200 FGLLQSATALLG
+200 SAALG
-212 VEDENLVK
+212 FEDEKLAK
-220 SIQKLQA
+220 SIQTLQA
-227 AQTALNSLQQLQQTI
+227 AQAALTSLQEIQAQL
-242 LNKSSGTYKAFLWV
+242 LNKSSGLYRVINALKLKYIAFT
-256 KSLFVKET
+256 EGEAAA
-264 QTATVALQ
+264 TAT
-272 GEASAANVAT
+272 AST
-282 TATNRFKSALVKTG
+282 ALVTFRKALVATG
-296 IGAIIVGLSA
+296 IGAAIVLLGYLASNWDSVKDAILRAADA
-306 LVAKVYEY
+306 LGIYNYEAEKAAK
-314 IQATKDEEQ
+314 KNEEQ
-323 ALRDKNKQQAESLKL
+323 KKWEASVDQRFYERKLELLKAQGGDLKKEIEYEQKILDARYKQDLITYEEYHHQIALLQAKWDKHKVDEAEKAAEEARKAEEKRREEANRRYKEWLKERDKMIA
-338 YEDETK
+338 DH
-344 AREKALHD
+344 EKA
-352 KTTDERTKKQEVYN
+352 
-366 KLLAEN
+366 N
-372 KELTK
+372 KEL
-377 QINNELTLGSREY
+377 
-390 NAALERRIVNAK
+390 
-402 EMAQLQKEIEEIDAK
+402 
-417 KAKEEAD
+417 
-424 AVKKAE
+424 
-430 EEKRKERER
+430 
-439 QYQEWLKNRDKMV
+439 
-452 ADYEKGNKDLYD
+452 YD
-464 GISDMQDRQAKQ
+464 GLADMQDRQAKQ
-476 REKDFEDFNKDLEK
+476 REKEFDDFNKDLEK

-572 NYMQMAEMERGAER
+572 NYMQLAEMERGAER
-586 DALIQAAKDEQAV
+586 DALIQAAKDEQEV
-599 MKEKEKA
+599 MKQKEKA

-666 GAMGAVQTGIIAS
+666 GAMGAIQTGIISA

-700 GIPIGNTGVE
+700 GIPVGNTGVE

>member
-13 QVVNATRAIS
+13 QVVSATRAIS

-49 ERAQNQIMIETGGS
+49 ERAQNQIMIETGDS

-83 NTDEEKAHLESLKKQ
+83 STDEEKVHLESLKKQ

-127 AKPLTLQLK
+127 AKPITLQLK

-141 MAEMIIAGKEGS
+141 MADMIIAGKEGS
-153 AEYQQMA
+153 DEYQQLA

-169 IGDANNE
+169 IGDARNE
-176 VKRFA
+176 VSRFA
-181 NDTMVMSDVVDITK
+181 NDTRQLSAVVDVAKGAVSAFSLLK
-195 SAVGA
+195 SA
-200 FGLLQSATALLG
+200 SAALG
-212 VEDENLVK
+212 FEDEKLAK
-220 SIQKLQA
+220 SIQTLQA
-227 AQTALNSLQQLQQTI
+227 AQAALTSLQEIQAQL
-242 LNKSSGTYKAFLWV
+242 LNKSSGLYRVINALKLKYIAFT
-256 KSLFVKET
+256 EGEAAA
-264 QTATVALQ
+264 TAT
-272 GEASAANVAT
+272 AST
-282 TATNRFKSALVKTG
+282 ALVTFRKALVATG
-296 IGAIIVGLSA
+296 IGAAIVLLGYLASNWDSVKDAILRAADA
-306 LVAKVYEY
+306 LGIYNYAAEKAAK
-314 IQATKDEEQ
+314 KNEEQ
-323 ALRDKNKQQAESLKL
+323 KKWEASVDQRFYERKLELLKAQGGDLKKEIEYEQKILYSRYKQDLITYEEYQHQIALLQAKWDKHKVDEAEKAAEEARKAEEKRREEVNRRYKEWLKERDKMIAEH
-338 YEDETK
+338 
-344 AREKALHD
+344 EKA
-352 KTTDERTKKQEVYN
+352 
-366 KLLAEN
+366 N
-372 KELTK
+372 KEL
-377 QINNELTLGSREY
+377 
-390 NAALERRIVNAK
+390 
-402 EMAQLQKEIEEIDAK
+402 
-417 KAKEEAD
+417 
-424 AVKKAE
+424 
-430 EEKRKERER
+430 
-439 QYQEWLKNRDKMV
+439 
-452 ADYEKGNKDLYD
+452 YD
-464 GISDMQDRQAKQ
+464 GLSDMQDRQAKQ
-476 REKDFEDFNKDLEK
+476 REKEFESFNKDLEK

-572 NYMQMAEMERGAER
+572 NYMQLAEMERGAER
-586 DALIQAAKDEQAV
+586 DALIQAAKDEQEV
-599 MKEKEKA
+599 MKQKEIA

-632 LANQLLQGLAN
+632 LANQLLQGFAN

-666 GAMGAVQTGIIAS
+666 GAMGAIQTGIIS
-679 QMGKLKMANG
+679 TQMGKLKMANG

-700 GIPIGNTGVE
+700 GIPVGNTGVE

-755 NELLARMNINPVVS
+755 NELLARMNIYPVVS

>member
-13 QVVNATRAIS
+13 QVVSATRAIS

-49 ERAQNQIMIETGGS
+49 ERAQNQIMIETGDS

-83 NTDEEKAHLESLKKQ
+83 STDEEKVHLESLKKQ

-127 AKPLTLQLK
+127 AKPITLQLK

-153 AEYQQMA
+153 DEYQQLA

-169 IGDANNE
+169 IGDARNE
-176 VKRFA
+176 VSRFA
-181 NDTMVMSDVVDITK
+181 NDTRQLSAVVDVAKGAVSAFSLLK
-195 SAVGA
+195 SA
-200 FGLLQSATALLG
+200 SAALG
-212 VEDENLVK
+212 FEDEKLAK
-220 SIQKLQA
+220 SIQTLQA
-227 AQTALNSLQQLQQTI
+227 AQAALTSLQEIQAQL
-242 LNKSSGTYKAFLWV
+242 LNKSSGLYRVINELKLKYIAFT
-256 KSLFVKET
+256 EGEAAA
-264 QTATVALQ
+264 TAT
-272 GEASAANVAT
+272 AST
-282 TATNRFKSALVKTG
+282 ALVTFRKVLVATG
-296 IGAIIVGLSA
+296 IGSAIVLLGYLASNWDSVKDAILRAADA
-306 LVAKVYEY
+306 LGIYNYEAEKAAK
-314 IQATKDEEQ
+314 KNEEQ
-323 ALRDKNKQQAESLKL
+323 KKWEASVDQRFYERKLELLKSQGGDLKKEIEYEQKILDERYKQDLITYEEYQHQIALLQAKWDKHKVDEAEKAAEEARKAEEKRREEANRRYKEWLKERDKMIAEH
-338 YEDETK
+338 
-344 AREKALHD
+344 EKS
-352 KTTDERTKKQEVYN
+352 
-366 KLLAEN
+366 N
-372 KELTK
+372 KEL
-377 QINNELTLGSREY
+377 
-390 NAALERRIVNAK
+390 
-402 EMAQLQKEIEEIDAK
+402 
-417 KAKEEAD
+417 
-424 AVKKAE
+424 
-430 EEKRKERER
+430 
-439 QYQEWLKNRDKMV
+439 
-452 ADYEKGNKDLYD
+452 YD
-464 GISDMQDRQAKQ
+464 GLSDMQDRQAKQ
-476 REKDFEDFNKDLEK
+476 REKEFESFNKDLEK

-572 NYMQMAEMERGAER
+572 NYMQLAEMERGAER
-586 DALIQAAKDEQAV
+586 DALIQAAKDEQEV
-599 MKEKEKA
+599 MKQKEKA

-666 GAMGAVQTGIIAS
+666 GAMGAIQTGIIS
-679 QMGKLKMANG
+679 TQMGKLKMANG

-700 GIPIGNTGVE
+700 GIPVGNTGVE

-755 NELLARMNINPVVS
+755 NELLARMNISPVVS

>member
-13 QVVNATRAIS
+13 QVVSATRAIS

-49 ERAQNQIMIETGGS
+49 ERAQNQIMIETGDS

-83 NTDEEKAHLESLKKQ
+83 STDEEKVHLESLKKQ

-127 AKPLTLQLK
+127 AKPITLQLK

-153 AEYQQMA
+153 DEYQQLA

-169 IGDANNE
+169 IGDARNE
-176 VKRFA
+176 VSRFA
-181 NDTMVMSDVVDITK
+181 NDTRQLSAVVDVAKGAVSAFSLLK
-195 SAVGA
+195 SA
-200 FGLLQSATALLG
+200 SAALG
-212 VEDENLVK
+212 FEDEKLAK
-220 SIQKLQA
+220 SIQTLQA
-227 AQTALNSLQQLQQTI
+227 AQAALTSLQEIQAQL
-242 LNKSSGTYKAFLWV
+242 LNKSSGLYRVINALKLKYIAFT
-256 KSLFVKET
+256 EGEAAA
-264 QTATVALQ
+264 TAT
-272 GEASAANVAT
+272 AST
-282 TATNRFKSALVKTG
+282 ALVTFRKALVATG
-296 IGAIIVGLSA
+296 IGAAIVLLGYLASNWDSVKDAILRAADA
-306 LVAKVYEY
+306 LGIYNYEAEKAAK
-314 IQATKDEEQ
+314 KNEEQ
-323 ALRDKNKQQAESLKL
+323 KKWEASVDQRFYERKLELLKSQGGDLKKEIEYEQKILDARYKQDLITYEEYQHQIALLQAKWDKHKVDEAEKAAEEARKAEEKRREEVNRRYKEWLKERDKMIAEH
-338 YEDETK
+338 
-344 AREKALHD
+344 EKA
-352 KTTDERTKKQEVYN
+352 
-366 KLLAEN
+366 N
-372 KELTK
+372 KEL
-377 QINNELTLGSREY
+377 
-390 NAALERRIVNAK
+390 
-402 EMAQLQKEIEEIDAK
+402 
-417 KAKEEAD
+417 
-424 AVKKAE
+424 
-430 EEKRKERER
+430 
-439 QYQEWLKNRDKMV
+439 
-452 ADYEKGNKDLYD
+452 YD
-464 GISDMQDRQAKQ
+464 GLSDMQDRQAKQ
-476 REKDFEDFNKDLEK
+476 REKEFESFNKDLEK

-572 NYMQMAEMERGAER
+572 NYMQLAEMERGAER
-586 DALIQAAKDEQAV
+586 DALIQAAKDEQEV
-599 MKEKEKA
+599 MKQKEKA

-666 GAMGAVQTGIIAS
+666 GAMGAIQTGIIS
-679 QMGKLKMANG
+679 TQMGKLKMANG

-700 GIPIGNTGVE
+700 GIPVGNTGVE

-769 VVDINRASNR
+769 VVDITRASNR

>member
-13 QVVNATRAIS
+13 QVVSATRAIS

-41 VVKDAVEI
+41 VVKEAVEI
-49 ERAQNQIMIETGGS
+49 ERAQNQIMIETGDS

-83 NTDEEKAHLESLKKQ
+83 STDEEKVHLESLKKQ

-127 AKPLTLQLK
+127 AKPITLQLK

-153 AEYQQMA
+153 DEYQQLA

-169 IGDANNE
+169 IGDARNE
-176 VKRFA
+176 VSRFA
-181 NDTMVMSDVVDITK
+181 NDTRQLSAVVDVAKGAVSAFSLLK
-195 SAVGA
+195 SA
-200 FGLLQSATALLG
+200 SAALG
-212 VEDENLVK
+212 FEDEKLAK
-220 SIQKLQA
+220 SIQTLQA
-227 AQTALNSLQQLQQTI
+227 AQAALTSLQEIQAQL
-242 LNKSSGTYKAFLWV
+242 LNKSSGLYRVINALKLKYIAFT
-256 KSLFVKET
+256 EGEAAA
-264 QTATVALQ
+264 TAT
-272 GEASAANVAT
+272 AST
-282 TATNRFKSALVKTG
+282 ALVTFRKALVATG
-296 IGAIIVGLSA
+296 IGAAIVLLGYLASNWDSVKDAILRAADA
-306 LVAKVYEY
+306 LGIYNYEAEKAAK
-314 IQATKDEEQ
+314 KNEEQ
-323 ALRDKNKQQAESLKL
+323 KKWEASVDQRFYERKLELLKAQGGDLKKEIEYEQKILDARYKQDLITYEEYQHQIALLQAKWDKHKVDEAEKAAEEARKAEEKRREEVNRRYKEWLKERDKMIAEH
-338 YEDETK
+338 
-344 AREKALHD
+344 EKA
-352 KTTDERTKKQEVYN
+352 
-366 KLLAEN
+366 N
-372 KELTK
+372 KEL
-377 QINNELTLGSREY
+377 
-390 NAALERRIVNAK
+390 
-402 EMAQLQKEIEEIDAK
+402 
-417 KAKEEAD
+417 
-424 AVKKAE
+424 
-430 EEKRKERER
+430 
-439 QYQEWLKNRDKMV
+439 
-452 ADYEKGNKDLYD
+452 YD
-464 GISDMQDRQAKQ
+464 GLSDMQDRQAKQ
-476 REKDFEDFNKDLEK
+476 REKEFEDFNKDLEK

-572 NYMQMAEMERGAER
+572 NYMQLAEMERGAER
-586 DALIQAAKDEQAV
+586 DALIQAAKDEQEV
-599 MKEKEKA
+599 MKQKEKA

-666 GAMGAVQTGIIAS
+666 GAMGAIQTGIIS
-679 QMGKLKMANG
+679 TQMGKLKMANG

-700 GIPIGNTGVE
+700 GIPVGNTGVE

>member
-13 QVVNATRAIS
+13 QVVRATRAIS

-49 ERAQNQIMIETGGS
+49 ERAQNQIMIETGDS

-83 NTDEEKAHLESLKKQ
+83 STDEEKVHLESLKKQ

-127 AKPLTLQLK
+127 AKPITLQLK

-141 MAEMIIAGKEGS
+141 MADMIIAGKEGS
-153 AEYQQMA
+153 DEYQQLA

-169 IGDANNE
+169 IGDARNE
-176 VKRFA
+176 VSRFA
-181 NDTMVMSDVVDITK
+181 NDTRQLSAVVDVAKGAVSAFSLLK
-195 SAVGA
+195 SA
-200 FGLLQSATALLG
+200 SAALG
-212 VEDENLVK
+212 FEDEKLAK
-220 SIQKLQA
+220 SIQTLQA
-227 AQTALNSLQQLQQTI
+227 AQAALTSLQEIQAQL
-242 LNKSSGTYKAFLWV
+242 LNKSSGLYRVINELKLKYIAFT
-256 KSLFVKET
+256 EGEAAA
-264 QTATVALQ
+264 TAT
-272 GEASAANVAT
+272 AST
-282 TATNRFKSALVKTG
+282 ALVTFRKALVATG
-296 IGAIIVGLSA
+296 IGAAIVLLGYLASNWDSVKDAILRAADA
-306 LVAKVYEY
+306 LGIYNYAAEKAAK
-314 IQATKDEEQ
+314 KNEEQ
-323 ALRDKNKQQAESLKL
+323 KKWEASVDQRFYERKLELLKSQGGDLKKEIEYEQKILYSRYKQDLITYEEYHHQIALLQAKWDKHKGDESEKAAEEARKAEEKRREEANRRYKEWLKERDKMIA
-338 YEDETK
+338 DH
-344 AREKALHD
+344 EKA
-352 KTTDERTKKQEVYN
+352 
-366 KLLAEN
+366 N
-372 KELTK
+372 KEL
-377 QINNELTLGSREY
+377 
-390 NAALERRIVNAK
+390 
-402 EMAQLQKEIEEIDAK
+402 
-417 KAKEEAD
+417 
-424 AVKKAE
+424 
-430 EEKRKERER
+430 
-439 QYQEWLKNRDKMV
+439 
-452 ADYEKGNKDLYD
+452 YD
-464 GISDMQDRQAKQ
+464 GLSDMQDRQAKQ
-476 REKDFEDFNKDLEK
+476 REKEFESFNKDLEK

-560 ERQIQRHQNNIT
+560 ERQLQRHQNNIT
-572 NYMQMAEMERGAER
+572 NYMHMAEMERGAER
-586 DALIQAAKDEQAV
+586 DALIQAAKDEQEV
-599 MKEKEKA
+599 MKQKEIA

-666 GAMGAVQTGIIAS
+666 GAMGAIQTGIIS
-679 QMGKLKMANG
+679 TQMGKLKMANG

-700 GIPIGNTGVE
+700 GIPVGNTGVE

-755 NELLARMNINPVVS
+755 NELLARMNISPVVS
-769 VVDINRASNR
+769 VVDITRASNR

>member
-13 QVVNATRAIS
+13 QVVSATRAIS

-49 ERAQNQIMIETGGS
+49 ERAQNQIMIETGDS

-83 NTDEEKAHLESLKKQ
+83 STDEEKVHLESLKKQ

-127 AKPLTLQLK
+127 AKPITLQLK

-153 AEYQQMA
+153 DEYQQLA

-169 IGDANNE
+169 IGDARNE
-176 VKRFA
+176 VSRFA
-181 NDTMVMSDVVDITK
+181 NDTRQLSAVVDVAKGAVSAFSLLK
-195 SAVGA
+195 SA
-200 FGLLQSATALLG
+200 SAALG
-212 VEDENLVK
+212 FEDEKLAK
-220 SIQKLQA
+220 SIQTLQA
-227 AQTALNSLQQLQQTI
+227 AQAALTSLQEIQAQL
-242 LNKSSGTYKAFLWV
+242 LNKSSGLYRVINALKLKYIAFT
-256 KSLFVKET
+256 EGEAAA
-264 QTATVALQ
+264 TAT
-272 GEASAANVAT
+272 AST
-282 TATNRFKSALVKTG
+282 ALVTFRKALVATG
-296 IGAIIVGLSA
+296 IGAAIVLLGYLASNWDSVKDAILRAADA
-306 LVAKVYEY
+306 LGIYNYEAEKAAKKNEEQKKWEASVDQRFYERKLELLKAQGGDLKKEIEY
-314 IQATKDEEQ
+314 EQKILDARYKQDLITYEEYQHQIALLQAKWDKHKVDEEEK
-323 ALRDKNKQQAESLKL
+323 AAEEARKAEEKRREEANRRYKEWLKERDKMIAEH
-338 YEDETK
+338 
-344 AREKALHD
+344 EKA
-352 KTTDERTKKQEVYN
+352 
-366 KLLAEN
+366 N
-372 KELTK
+372 KEL
-377 QINNELTLGSREY
+377 
-390 NAALERRIVNAK
+390 
-402 EMAQLQKEIEEIDAK
+402 
-417 KAKEEAD
+417 
-424 AVKKAE
+424 
-430 EEKRKERER
+430 
-439 QYQEWLKNRDKMV
+439 
-452 ADYEKGNKDLYD
+452 YD
-464 GISDMQDRQAKQ
+464 GLSDMQDRQAKQ
-476 REKDFEDFNKDLEK
+476 REKEFESFNKDLEK

-572 NYMQMAEMERGAER
+572 NYMHMAEMERGAER
-586 DALIQAAKDEQAV
+586 DALIQAAKDEQEV
-599 MKEKEKA
+599 MKQKEKA

-666 GAMGAVQTGIIAS
+666 GAMGAIQTGIISA

-700 GIPIGNTGVE
+700 GIPVGNTGVE

>member
-13 QVVNATRAIS
+13 QVVSATRAIS

-49 ERAQNQIMIETGGS
+49 ERAQNQIMIETGDS

-83 NTDEEKAHLESLKKQ
+83 STDEEKVHLESLKKQ

-127 AKPLTLQLK
+127 AKPITLQLK

-153 AEYQQMA
+153 DEYQQLA

-169 IGDANNE
+169 IGDARNE
-176 VKRFA
+176 VSRFA
-181 NDTMVMSDVVDITK
+181 NDTRQLSAVVDVAKGAVSAFSLLK
-195 SAVGA
+195 SA
-200 FGLLQSATALLG
+200 SAALG
-212 VEDENLVK
+212 FEDEKLAK
-220 SIQKLQA
+220 SIQTLQA
-227 AQTALNSLQQLQQTI
+227 AQAALTSLQEIQAQL
-242 LNKSSGTYKAFLWV
+242 LNKSSGLYRVINALKLKYIAFT
-256 KSLFVKET
+256 EGEAAA
-264 QTATVALQ
+264 TAT
-272 GEASAANVAT
+272 AST
-282 TATNRFKSALVKTG
+282 ALVTFRKALVATG
-296 IGAIIVGLSA
+296 IGAAIVLLGYLASNWDSVKDAILRAADA
-306 LVAKVYEY
+306 LGIYNYEAEKAAK
-314 IQATKDEEQ
+314 KNEEQ
-323 ALRDKNKQQAESLKL
+323 KKWEASVDQRFYERKLELLKAQGGDLKKEIEYEQKILDARYKQDLITYEEYQHQIALLQAKWDKHKGDEAEKAAEEARKAEEKRREEANRRYKEWLKERDKMIA
-338 YEDETK
+338 DH
-344 AREKALHD
+344 EKA
-352 KTTDERTKKQEVYN
+352 
-366 KLLAEN
+366 N
-372 KELTK
+372 KEL
-377 QINNELTLGSREY
+377 
-390 NAALERRIVNAK
+390 
-402 EMAQLQKEIEEIDAK
+402 
-417 KAKEEAD
+417 
-424 AVKKAE
+424 
-430 EEKRKERER
+430 
-439 QYQEWLKNRDKMV
+439 
-452 ADYEKGNKDLYD
+452 YD
-464 GISDMQDRQAKQ
+464 GLSDMQDRQAKQ
-476 REKDFEDFNKDLEK
+476 REKEFESFNKDLEK

-572 NYMQMAEMERGAER
+572 NYMQLAEMERGAER
-586 DALIQAAKDEQAV
+586 DALIQAAKDEQEV
-599 MKEKEKA
+599 MKQKEKA

-666 GAMGAVQTGIIAS
+666 GAMGAIQTGIISA
-679 QMGKLKMANG
+679 QMGKLKLANG

-700 GIPIGNTGVE
+700 GIPVGNTGVE

-769 VVDINRASNR
+769 VVDITRASNR

>member
-13 QVVNATRAIS
+13 QVVSATRAIS

-49 ERAQNQIMIETGGS
+49 ERAQNQIMIETGDS

-83 NTDEEKAHLESLKKQ
+83 STDEEKVHLESLKKQ

-127 AKPLTLQLK
+127 AKPITLQLK

-141 MAEMIIAGKEGS
+141 MADMIIAGKEGS
-153 AEYQQMA
+153 DEYQQLA

-169 IGDANNE
+169 IGDARNE
-176 VKRFA
+176 VSRFA
-181 NDTMVMSDVVDITK
+181 NDTRQLSAVVDVAKGAVSAFSLLK
-195 SAVGA
+195 SA
-200 FGLLQSATALLG
+200 SAALG
-212 VEDENLVK
+212 FEDEKLAK
-220 SIQKLQA
+220 SIQTLQA
-227 AQTALNSLQQLQQTI
+227 AQAALTSLQEIQAQL
-242 LNKSSGTYKAFLWV
+242 LNKSSGLYRVINALKLKYIAFT
-256 KSLFVKET
+256 EGEAAA
-264 QTATVALQ
+264 TAT
-272 GEASAANVAT
+272 AST
-282 TATNRFKSALVKTG
+282 ALVTFRKALVATG
-296 IGAIIVGLSA
+296 IGAAIVLLGYLASNWDSVKDAILRAADA
-306 LVAKVYEY
+306 LGIYNYEAEKAAK
-314 IQATKDEEQ
+314 KNEEQ
-323 ALRDKNKQQAESLKL
+323 KKWEASVDQRFYERKLELLKAQGGDLKKEIEYEQKILDARYKQDLITYEEYQHQIALLQAKWDKHKGDEAEKAAEEARKAEEKRREEANRRYKEWLKERDKMIA
-338 YEDETK
+338 DH
-344 AREKALHD
+344 EKS
-352 KTTDERTKKQEVYN
+352 
-366 KLLAEN
+366 N
-372 KELTK
+372 KEL
-377 QINNELTLGSREY
+377 
-390 NAALERRIVNAK
+390 
-402 EMAQLQKEIEEIDAK
+402 
-417 KAKEEAD
+417 
-424 AVKKAE
+424 
-430 EEKRKERER
+430 
-439 QYQEWLKNRDKMV
+439 
-452 ADYEKGNKDLYD
+452 YD
-464 GISDMQDRQAKQ
+464 GLADMQDRQAKQ
-476 REKDFEDFNKDLEK
+476 REKEFDDFNKDLEK

-572 NYMQMAEMERGAER
+572 NYMQLAEMERGAER
-586 DALIQAAKDEQAV
+586 DALIQAAKDEQEV
-599 MKEKEKA
+599 MKQKEKA

-666 GAMGAVQTGIIAS
+666 GAMGAIQTGIISA

-700 GIPIGNTGVE
+700 GIPVGNTGVE

-769 VVDINRASNR
+769 VVDITRASNR

>member
-13 QVVNATRAIS
+13 QVVSATRAIS

-49 ERAQNQIMIETGGS
+49 ERAQNQIMIETGDS

-83 NTDEEKAHLESLKKQ
+83 STDEEKVHLESLKKQ

-127 AKPLTLQLK
+127 AKPITLQLK

-153 AEYQQMA
+153 DEYQQLA

-169 IGDANNE
+169 IGDARNE
-176 VKRFA
+176 VSRFA
-181 NDTMVMSDVVDITK
+181 NDTRQLSAVVDVAKGAVSAFSLLK
-195 SAVGA
+195 SA
-200 FGLLQSATALLG
+200 SAALG
-212 VEDENLVK
+212 FEDEKLAK
-220 SIQKLQA
+220 SIQTLQA
-227 AQTALNSLQQLQQTI
+227 AQAALTSLQEIQAQL
-242 LNKSSGTYKAFLWV
+242 LNKSSGLYRVINALKLKYIAFT
-256 KSLFVKET
+256 EGEAAA
-264 QTATVALQ
+264 TAT
-272 GEASAANVAT
+272 AST
-282 TATNRFKSALVKTG
+282 ALVTFRKALVATG
-296 IGAIIVGLSA
+296 IGAAIVLLGYLASNWDSVKDAILRAADA
-306 LVAKVYEY
+306 LGIYNYEAEKAAK
-314 IQATKDEEQ
+314 KNEEQ
-323 ALRDKNKQQAESLKL
+323 KKWEASVDQRFYERKLELLKAQGGDLKKEIEYEQKILDARYKQDLITYEEYHHQIALLQAKWDKHKGDEAEKAAEEARKAEEKRREEANRRYKEWLKERDKMIAEH
-338 YEDETK
+338 
-344 AREKALHD
+344 EKA
-352 KTTDERTKKQEVYN
+352 
-366 KLLAEN
+366 N
-372 KELTK
+372 KEL
-377 QINNELTLGSREY
+377 
-390 NAALERRIVNAK
+390 
-402 EMAQLQKEIEEIDAK
+402 
-417 KAKEEAD
+417 
-424 AVKKAE
+424 
-430 EEKRKERER
+430 
-439 QYQEWLKNRDKMV
+439 
-452 ADYEKGNKDLYD
+452 YD
-464 GISDMQDRQAKQ
+464 GLADMQDRQAKQ
-476 REKDFEDFNKDLEK
+476 REKEFESFNKDLEK

-572 NYMQMAEMERGAER
+572 NYMQLAEMERGAER
-586 DALIQAAKDEQAV
+586 DALIQAAKDEQEV
-599 MKEKEKA
+599 MKQKEKA

-666 GAMGAVQTGIIAS
+666 GAMGAIQTGIISA

-700 GIPIGNTGVE
+700 GIPVGNTGVE

-755 NELLARMNINPVVS
+755 NELLARMNISPVVS

>member
-13 QVVNATRAIS
+13 QVVSATRAIS

-49 ERAQNQIMIETGGS
+49 ERAQNQIMIETGDS

-83 NTDEEKAHLESLKKQ
+83 STDEEKVHLESLKKQ

-127 AKPLTLQLK
+127 AKPITLQLK

-153 AEYQQMA
+153 DEYQQLA

-169 IGDANNE
+169 IGDARNE
-176 VKRFA
+176 VSRFA
-181 NDTMVMSDVVDITK
+181 NDTRQLSAVVDVAKGAVSAFSLLK
-195 SAVGA
+195 SA
-200 FGLLQSATALLG
+200 SAALG
-212 VEDENLVK
+212 FEDEKLAK
-220 SIQKLQA
+220 SIQTLQA
-227 AQTALNSLQQLQQTI
+227 AQAALTSLQEIQAQL
-242 LNKSSGTYKAFLWV
+242 LNKSSGLYRVINALKLKYIAFT
-256 KSLFVKET
+256 EGEAAA
-264 QTATVALQ
+264 TAT
-272 GEASAANVAT
+272 AST
-282 TATNRFKSALVKTG
+282 ALVTFRKALVATG
-296 IGAIIVGLSA
+296 IGAAIVLLGYLASNWDSVKDAILRAADA
-306 LVAKVYEY
+306 LGIYNYEAEKAAK
-314 IQATKDEEQ
+314 KNEEQ
-323 ALRDKNKQQAESLKL
+323 KKWEASVDQRFYERKLELLKAQGGDLKKEIEYEQKILDARYKQDLITYEEYQHQIALLQAKWDKHKGDEAEKAAEEARKAEEKRREEANRRYKEWLKERDKMIA
-338 YEDETK
+338 DH
-344 AREKALHD
+344 EKA
-352 KTTDERTKKQEVYN
+352 
-366 KLLAEN
+366 N
-372 KELTK
+372 KEL
-377 QINNELTLGSREY
+377 
-390 NAALERRIVNAK
+390 
-402 EMAQLQKEIEEIDAK
+402 
-417 KAKEEAD
+417 
-424 AVKKAE
+424 
-430 EEKRKERER
+430 
-439 QYQEWLKNRDKMV
+439 
-452 ADYEKGNKDLYD
+452 YD
-464 GISDMQDRQAKQ
+464 GLSDMQDRQAKQ
-476 REKDFEDFNKDLEK
+476 REKEFESFNKDLEK

-572 NYMQMAEMERGAER
+572 NYMHMAEMERGAER
-586 DALIQAAKDEQAV
+586 DALIQAAKDEQEV
-599 MKEKEKA
+599 MKQKEKA

-666 GAMGAVQTGIIAS
+666 GAMGAIQTGIISA

-700 GIPIGNTGVE
+700 GIPVGNTGVE

>member
-13 QVVNATRAIS
+13 QVVSATRAIS

-49 ERAQNQIMIETGGS
+49 ERAQNQIMIETGDS

-83 NTDEEKAHLESLKKQ
+83 STDEEKVHLESLKKQ

-127 AKPLTLQLK
+127 AKPITLQLK

-153 AEYQQMA
+153 DEYQQLA

-169 IGDANNE
+169 IGDARNE
-176 VKRFA
+176 VSRFA
-181 NDTMVMSDVVDITK
+181 NDTRQLSAVVDVAKGAVSAFSLLK
-195 SAVGA
+195 SA
-200 FGLLQSATALLG
+200 SAALG
-212 VEDENLVK
+212 FEDEKLAK
-220 SIQKLQA
+220 SIQTLQA
-227 AQTALNSLQQLQQTI
+227 AQAALTSLQEIQAQL
-242 LNKSSGTYKAFLWV
+242 LNKSSGLYRVINALKLKYIAFT
-256 KSLFVKET
+256 EGEAAA
-264 QTATVALQ
+264 TAT
-272 GEASAANVAT
+272 AST
-282 TATNRFKSALVKTG
+282 ALVTFRKALVATG
-296 IGAIIVGLSA
+296 IGAAIVLLGYLASNWDSVKDAILRAADA
-306 LVAKVYEY
+306 LGIYNYEAEKAAK
-314 IQATKDEEQ
+314 KNEEQ
-323 ALRDKNKQQAESLKL
+323 KKWEASVDQRFYERKLELLKAQGGDLKKEIEYEQKILDARYKQDLITYEEYQHQIALLQAKWDKHKGDEAEKAAEEARKAEEKRREEANRRYKEWLKERDKMIA
-338 YEDETK
+338 DH
-344 AREKALHD
+344 EKA
-352 KTTDERTKKQEVYN
+352 
-366 KLLAEN
+366 N
-372 KELTK
+372 KEL
-377 QINNELTLGSREY
+377 
-390 NAALERRIVNAK
+390 
-402 EMAQLQKEIEEIDAK
+402 
-417 KAKEEAD
+417 
-424 AVKKAE
+424 
-430 EEKRKERER
+430 
-439 QYQEWLKNRDKMV
+439 
-452 ADYEKGNKDLYD
+452 YD
-464 GISDMQDRQAKQ
+464 GLADMQDRQAKQ
-476 REKDFEDFNKDLEK
+476 REKEFEDFNKDLEK

-572 NYMQMAEMERGAER
+572 NYMQLAELERGAER
-586 DALIQAAKDEQAV
+586 DALIQAAKDEQEV
-599 MKEKEKA
+599 MKQKEKA

-666 GAMGAVQTGIIAS
+666 GAMGAIQTGIISA

-700 GIPIGNTGVE
+700 GIPVGNTGVE

-769 VVDINRASNR
+769 VVDITRASNR

>member
-13 QVVNATRAIS
+13 QVVSATRAIS

-49 ERAQNQIMIETGGS
+49 ERAQNQIMIETGDS

-83 NTDEEKAHLESLKKQ
+83 STDEEKVHLESLKKQ

-127 AKPLTLQLK
+127 AKPITLQLK

-153 AEYQQMA
+153 DEYQQLA

-169 IGDANNE
+169 IGDARNE
-176 VKRFA
+176 VSRFA
-181 NDTMVMSDVVDITK
+181 NDTRQLSAVVDVAKGAVSAFSLLK
-195 SAVGA
+195 SA
-200 FGLLQSATALLG
+200 SAALG
-212 VEDENLVK
+212 FEDEKLAK
-220 SIQKLQA
+220 SIQTLQA
-227 AQTALNSLQQLQQTI
+227 AQAALTSLQEIQAQL
-242 LNKSSGTYKAFLWV
+242 LNKSSGLYRVINALKLKYIAFT
-256 KSLFVKET
+256 EGEAAA
-264 QTATVALQ
+264 TAT
-272 GEASAANVAT
+272 AST
-282 TATNRFKSALVKTG
+282 ALVTFRKALVATG
-296 IGAIIVGLSA
+296 IGAAIVLLGYLASNWDSVKDAILRAADA
-306 LVAKVYEY
+306 LGIYNYEAEKAAK
-314 IQATKDEEQ
+314 KNEEQ
-323 ALRDKNKQQAESLKL
+323 KKWEASVDQRFYERKLELLKAQGGDLKKEIEYEQKILDARYKQDLITYEEYQHQIALLQAKWDKHKGDEAEKAAEEARKAEEKRREEANRRYKEWLKERDKMIA
-338 YEDETK
+338 DH
-344 AREKALHD
+344 EKA
-352 KTTDERTKKQEVYN
+352 
-366 KLLAEN
+366 N
-372 KELTK
+372 KEL
-377 QINNELTLGSREY
+377 
-390 NAALERRIVNAK
+390 
-402 EMAQLQKEIEEIDAK
+402 
-417 KAKEEAD
+417 
-424 AVKKAE
+424 
-430 EEKRKERER
+430 
-439 QYQEWLKNRDKMV
+439 
-452 ADYEKGNKDLYD
+452 YD
-464 GISDMQDRQAKQ
+464 GLSDMQDRQAKQ
-476 REKDFEDFNKDLEK
+476 REKEFESFNKDLEK

-572 NYMQMAEMERGAER
+572 NYMQLAEMERGAER
-586 DALIQAAKDEQAV
+586 DALIQAAKDEQEV
-599 MKEKEKA
+599 MKQKEIA

-666 GAMGAVQTGIIAS
+666 GAMGAIQTGIIS
-679 QMGKLKMANG
+679 TQMGKLKMANG

-700 GIPIGNTGVE
+700 GIPVGNTGVE

-755 NELLARMNINPVVS
+755 NELLARMNIYPVVS

>member
-13 QVVNATRAIS
+13 QVVSATRAIS

-49 ERAQNQIMIETGGS
+49 ERAQNQIMIETGDS

-83 NTDEEKAHLESLKKQ
+83 STDEEKVHLESLKKQ

-127 AKPLTLQLK
+127 AKPITLQLK

-153 AEYQQMA
+153 DEYQQLA

-169 IGDANNE
+169 IGDARNE
-176 VKRFA
+176 VSRFA
-181 NDTMVMSDVVDITK
+181 NDTRQLSAVVDVAKGAVSAFSLLK
-195 SAVGA
+195 SA
-200 FGLLQSATALLG
+200 SAALG
-212 VEDENLVK
+212 FEDEKLAK
-220 SIQKLQA
+220 SIQTLQA
-227 AQTALNSLQQLQQTI
+227 AQAALTSLQEIQAQL
-242 LNKSSGTYKAFLWV
+242 LNKSSGLYRVINALKLKYIAFT
-256 KSLFVKET
+256 EGEAAA
-264 QTATVALQ
+264 TAT
-272 GEASAANVAT
+272 AST
-282 TATNRFKSALVKTG
+282 ALVTFRKALVATG
-296 IGAIIVGLSA
+296 IGAAIVLLGYLASNWDSVKDAILRAADA
-306 LVAKVYEY
+306 LGIYNYEAEKAAK
-314 IQATKDEEQ
+314 KNEEQ
-323 ALRDKNKQQAESLKL
+323 KKWEASVDQRFYERKLELLKAQGGDLKKEIEYEQKILDARYKQDLITYEEYQHQIALLQAKWDKHKGDEAEKAAEEARKAEEKRREEANRRYKEWLKERDKVIA
-338 YEDETK
+338 DH
-344 AREKALHD
+344 EKA
-352 KTTDERTKKQEVYN
+352 
-366 KLLAEN
+366 N
-372 KELTK
+372 KEL
-377 QINNELTLGSREY
+377 
-390 NAALERRIVNAK
+390 
-402 EMAQLQKEIEEIDAK
+402 
-417 KAKEEAD
+417 
-424 AVKKAE
+424 
-430 EEKRKERER
+430 
-439 QYQEWLKNRDKMV
+439 
-452 ADYEKGNKDLYD
+452 YD
-464 GISDMQDRQAKQ
+464 GLADMQDRQAKQ
-476 REKDFEDFNKDLEK
+476 REKEFESFNKDLEK

-572 NYMQMAEMERGAER
+572 NYMQLAELERGAER
-586 DALIQAAKDEQAV
+586 DALIQAAKDEQEV
-599 MKEKEKA
+599 MKQKEKA

-666 GAMGAVQTGIIAS
+666 GAMGAIQTGIISA
-679 QMGKLKMANG
+679 QMGKLKLANG

-700 GIPIGNTGVE
+700 GIPVGNTGVE

>member
-13 QVVNATRAIS
+13 QVVSATRAIS

-41 VVKDAVEI
+41 VVKEAVEI
-49 ERAQNQIMIETGGS
+49 ERAQNQIMIETGDS

-83 NTDEEKAHLESLKKQ
+83 STDEEKVHLESLKKQ

-127 AKPLTLQLK
+127 AKPITLQLK

-153 AEYQQMA
+153 DEYQQLA

-169 IGDANNE
+169 IGDARNE
-176 VKRFA
+176 VSRFA
-181 NDTMVMSDVVDITK
+181 NDTRQLSAVVDVAKGAVSAFSLLK
-195 SAVGA
+195 SA
-200 FGLLQSATALLG
+200 SAALG
-212 VEDENLVK
+212 FEDEKLAK
-220 SIQKLQA
+220 SIQTLQA
-227 AQTALNSLQQLQQTI
+227 AQAALTSLQEIQAQL
-242 LNKSSGTYKAFLWV
+242 LNKSSGLYRVINALKLKYIAFT
-256 KSLFVKET
+256 EGEAAA
-264 QTATVALQ
+264 TAT
-272 GEASAANVAT
+272 AST
-282 TATNRFKSALVKTG
+282 ALVTFRKALVATG
-296 IGAIIVGLSA
+296 IGAAIVLLGYLASNWDSVKDAILRAADA
-306 LVAKVYEY
+306 LGIYNYEAEKAAK
-314 IQATKDEEQ
+314 KNEEQ
-323 ALRDKNKQQAESLKL
+323 KKWEASVDQRFYERKLELLKAQGGDLKKEIEYEQKILDARYKQDLITYEEYHHQIALLQAKWDKHKGDEAEKAAEEARKAEEKRREEANRRYKEWLKERDKMIA
-338 YEDETK
+338 DH
-344 AREKALHD
+344 EKA
-352 KTTDERTKKQEVYN
+352 
-366 KLLAEN
+366 N
-372 KELTK
+372 KEL
-377 QINNELTLGSREY
+377 
-390 NAALERRIVNAK
+390 
-402 EMAQLQKEIEEIDAK
+402 
-417 KAKEEAD
+417 
-424 AVKKAE
+424 
-430 EEKRKERER
+430 
-439 QYQEWLKNRDKMV
+439 
-452 ADYEKGNKDLYD
+452 YD
-464 GISDMQDRQAKQ
+464 GLADMQDRQAKQ
-476 REKDFEDFNKDLEK
+476 REKEFDDFNKDLEK

-572 NYMQMAEMERGAER
+572 NYMQLAEMERGAER
-586 DALIQAAKDEQAV
+586 DALIQAAKDEQEV
-599 MKEKEKA
+599 MKQKEKA

-666 GAMGAVQTGIIAS
+666 GAMGAIQTGIISA
-679 QMGKLKMANG
+679 QMGKLKLANG

-700 GIPIGNTGVE
+700 GIPVGNTGVE

>member
-13 QVVNATRAIS
+13 QVVSATRAIS

-49 ERAQNQIMIETGGS
+49 ERAQNQIMIETGDS

-83 NTDEEKAHLESLKKQ
+83 STDEEKVHLESLKKQ

-127 AKPLTLQLK
+127 AKPITLQLK

-153 AEYQQMA
+153 DEYQQLA

-169 IGDANNE
+169 IGDARNE
-176 VKRFA
+176 VSRFA
-181 NDTMVMSDVVDITK
+181 NDTRQLSAVVDVAKGAVSAFSLLK
-195 SAVGA
+195 SA
-200 FGLLQSATALLG
+200 SAALG
-212 VEDENLVK
+212 FEDEKLAK
-220 SIQKLQA
+220 SIQTLQA
-227 AQTALNSLQQLQQTI
+227 AQAALTSLQEIQAQL
-242 LNKSSGTYKAFLWV
+242 LNKSSGLYRVINELKLKYIAFT
-256 KSLFVKET
+256 EGEAAA
-264 QTATVALQ
+264 TAT
-272 GEASAANVAT
+272 AST
-282 TATNRFKSALVKTG
+282 ALVTFRK
-296 IGAIIVGLSA
+296 A
-306 LVAKVYEY
+306 LVATGVGAAIVLLGYLASNWDSVKDAILRAADALGIYNYESEK
-314 IQATKDEEQ
+314 AAKKNEEQ
-323 ALRDKNKQQAESLKL
+323 KKWEASVDQRFYERKLELLKSQGGDLKKEIEYEQKILDERYKQDLITYEEYHHQIALLQAKWDKHKVDEAEKAAEEARKAEEKRREEANRRYKEWLKERDKMIAEH
-338 YEDETK
+338 
-344 AREKALHD
+344 EKA
-352 KTTDERTKKQEVYN
+352 
-366 KLLAEN
+366 N
-372 KELTK
+372 KEL
-377 QINNELTLGSREY
+377 
-390 NAALERRIVNAK
+390 
-402 EMAQLQKEIEEIDAK
+402 
-417 KAKEEAD
+417 
-424 AVKKAE
+424 
-430 EEKRKERER
+430 
-439 QYQEWLKNRDKMV
+439 
-452 ADYEKGNKDLYD
+452 YD
-464 GISDMQDRQAKQ
+464 GLSDMQDRQAKQ
-476 REKDFEDFNKDLEK
+476 REKEFESFNKDLEK

-572 NYMQMAEMERGAER
+572 NYMHMAEMERGAER
-586 DALIQAAKDEQAV
+586 DALIQAAKDEQEV
-599 MKEKEKA
+599 MKQKEKS

-666 GAMGAVQTGIIAS
+666 GAMGAIQTGIIS
-679 QMGKLKMANG
+679 TQMGKLKMANG

-700 GIPIGNTGVE
+700 GIPVGNTGVE

>member
-13 QVVNATRAIS
+13 QVVSATRAIS

-49 ERAQNQIMIETGGS
+49 ERAQNQIMIETGDS

-83 NTDEEKAHLESLKKQ
+83 STDEEKVHLESLKKQ

-127 AKPLTLQLK
+127 AKPITLQLK

-141 MAEMIIAGKEGS
+141 MADMIIAGKEGS
-153 AEYQQMA
+153 DEYQQLA

-169 IGDANNE
+169 IGDARNE
-176 VKRFA
+176 VSRFA
-181 NDTMVMSDVVDITK
+181 NDTRQLSAVVDVAKGAVSAFSLLK
-195 SAVGA
+195 SA
-200 FGLLQSATALLG
+200 SAALG
-212 VEDENLVK
+212 FEDEKLAK
-220 SIQKLQA
+220 SIQTLQA
-227 AQTALNSLQQLQQTI
+227 AQAALTSLQEIQAQL
-242 LNKSSGTYKAFLWV
+242 LNKSSGLYRVINALKLKYIAFT
-256 KSLFVKET
+256 EGEAAA
-264 QTATVALQ
+264 TAT
-272 GEASAANVAT
+272 AST
-282 TATNRFKSALVKTG
+282 ALVTFRKALVATG
-296 IGAIIVGLSA
+296 IGAAIVLLGYLASNWDSVKDAILRAADA
-306 LVAKVYEY
+306 LGIYNYEAEKAAK
-314 IQATKDEEQ
+314 KNEEQ
-323 ALRDKNKQQAESLKL
+323 KKWEASVDQRFYERKLELLKAQGGDLKKEIEYEQKILDARYKQDLITYEEYHHQIALLQAKWDKHKVDEAEKAAEEARKAEEKRREEANRRYKEWLKERDKMIA
-338 YEDETK
+338 DH
-344 AREKALHD
+344 EKA
-352 KTTDERTKKQEVYN
+352 
-366 KLLAEN
+366 N
-372 KELTK
+372 KEL
-377 QINNELTLGSREY
+377 
-390 NAALERRIVNAK
+390 
-402 EMAQLQKEIEEIDAK
+402 
-417 KAKEEAD
+417 
-424 AVKKAE
+424 
-430 EEKRKERER
+430 
-439 QYQEWLKNRDKMV
+439 
-452 ADYEKGNKDLYD
+452 YD
-464 GISDMQDRQAKQ
+464 GLADMQDRQAKQ
-476 REKDFEDFNKDLEK
+476 REKEFESFNKDLEK

-572 NYMQMAEMERGAER
+572 NYMHMAEMERGAER
-586 DALIQAAKDEQAV
+586 DALIQAAKDEQEV
-599 MKEKEKA
+599 MKQKEKS

-666 GAMGAVQTGIIAS
+666 GAMGAIQTGIISA

-700 GIPIGNTGVE
+700 GIPVGNTGVE

-755 NELLARMNINPVVS
+755 NELLARMNISPVVS

>member
-13 QVVNATRAIS
+13 QVVSAIRAIS

-49 ERAQNQIMIETGGS
+49 ERAQNQIMIETGDS

-83 NTDEEKAHLESLKKQ
+83 STDEEKVHLESLKKQ

-127 AKPLTLQLK
+127 AKPITLQLK

-153 AEYQQMA
+153 DEYQQLA

-169 IGDANNE
+169 IGDARNE
-176 VKRFA
+176 VSRFA
-181 NDTMVMSDVVDITK
+181 NDTRQLSAVVDVAKGAVSAFSLLK
-195 SAVGA
+195 SA
-200 FGLLQSATALLG
+200 SAALG
-212 VEDENLVK
+212 FEDEKLAK
-220 SIQKLQA
+220 SIQTLQA
-227 AQTALNSLQQLQQTI
+227 AQAALTSLQEIQAQL
-242 LNKSSGTYKAFLWV
+242 LNKSSGLYRVINALKLKYIAFT
-256 KSLFVKET
+256 EGEAAA
-264 QTATVALQ
+264 TAT
-272 GEASAANVAT
+272 AST
-282 TATNRFKSALVKTG
+282 ALVTFRKALVATG
-296 IGAIIVGLSA
+296 IGAAIVLLGYLASNWDSVKDAILRAADA
-306 LVAKVYEY
+306 LGIYNYEAEKAAK
-314 IQATKDEEQ
+314 KNEEQ
-323 ALRDKNKQQAESLKL
+323 KKWEASVDQRFYERKLELLKAQGGDLKKEIEYEQKILDARYKQDLITYEEYQHQIALLQAKWDKHKVDEAEKAAEEARKAEEKRREEANRRYKEWLKERDKMIA
-338 YEDETK
+338 DH
-344 AREKALHD
+344 EKA
-352 KTTDERTKKQEVYN
+352 
-366 KLLAEN
+366 N
-372 KELTK
+372 KEL
-377 QINNELTLGSREY
+377 
-390 NAALERRIVNAK
+390 
-402 EMAQLQKEIEEIDAK
+402 
-417 KAKEEAD
+417 
-424 AVKKAE
+424 
-430 EEKRKERER
+430 
-439 QYQEWLKNRDKMV
+439 
-452 ADYEKGNKDLYD
+452 YD
-464 GISDMQDRQAKQ
+464 GLADMQDRQAKQ
-476 REKDFEDFNKDLEK
+476 REKEFESFNKDLEK

-572 NYMQMAEMERGAER
+572 NYMQLAEMERGAER
-586 DALIQAAKDEQAV
+586 DALIQAAKDEQEV
-599 MKEKEKA
+599 MKQKEKA

-666 GAMGAVQTGIIAS
+666 GAMGAIQTGIISA

-700 GIPIGNTGVE
+700 GIPVGNTGVE

-755 NELLARMNINPVVS
+755 NELLARMNISPVVS

>member
-13 QVVNATRAIS
+13 QVVSATRAIS

-49 ERAQNQIMIETGGS
+49 ERAQNQIMIETGDS

-83 NTDEEKAHLESLKKQ
+83 STDEEKVHLESLKKQ

-127 AKPLTLQLK
+127 AKPITLQLK

-153 AEYQQMA
+153 DEYQQLA

-169 IGDANNE
+169 IGDARNE
-176 VKRFA
+176 VSRFA
-181 NDTMVMSDVVDITK
+181 NDTRQLSAVVDVAKGAVSAFSLLK
-195 SAVGA
+195 SA
-200 FGLLQSATALLG
+200 SAALG
-212 VEDENLVK
+212 FEDEKLAK
-220 SIQKLQA
+220 SIQTLQA
-227 AQTALNSLQQLQQTI
+227 AQAALTSLQEIQAQL
-242 LNKSSGTYKAFLWV
+242 LNKSSGLYRVINALKLKYIAFT
-256 KSLFVKET
+256 EGEAAA
-264 QTATVALQ
+264 TAT
-272 GEASAANVAT
+272 AST
-282 TATNRFKSALVKTG
+282 ALVTFRKALVATG
-296 IGAIIVGLSA
+296 IGAAIVLLGYLASNWDSVKDAILRAADA
-306 LVAKVYEY
+306 LGIYNYAAEKAAK
-314 IQATKDEEQ
+314 KNEEQ
-323 ALRDKNKQQAESLKL
+323 KKWEASVDQRFYERKLELLKAQGGDLKKEIEYEQKILDARYKQDLITYEEYHHQIALLQAKWDKHKVDEAEKAAEEARKAEEKRREEANRRYKEWLKERDKMIA
-338 YEDETK
+338 DH
-344 AREKALHD
+344 EKS
-352 KTTDERTKKQEVYN
+352 
-366 KLLAEN
+366 N
-372 KELTK
+372 KEL
-377 QINNELTLGSREY
+377 
-390 NAALERRIVNAK
+390 
-402 EMAQLQKEIEEIDAK
+402 
-417 KAKEEAD
+417 
-424 AVKKAE
+424 
-430 EEKRKERER
+430 
-439 QYQEWLKNRDKMV
+439 
-452 ADYEKGNKDLYD
+452 YD
-464 GISDMQDRQAKQ
+464 GLADMQDRQAKQ
-476 REKDFEDFNKDLEK
+476 REKEFEDFNKDLEK

-572 NYMQMAEMERGAER
+572 NYMHMAEMERGAER
-586 DALIQAAKDEQAV
+586 DALIQAAKDEQEV
-599 MKEKEKA
+599 MKQKEKA

-666 GAMGAVQTGIIAS
+666 GAMGAIQTGIISA

-700 GIPIGNTGVE
+700 GIPVGNTGVE

-769 VVDINRASNR
+769 VVDITRASNR

>member
-13 QVVNATRAIS
+13 QVVSATRAIS

-49 ERAQNQIMIETGGS
+49 ERAQNQIMIETGDS

-83 NTDEEKAHLESLKKQ
+83 STDEEKVHLESLKKQ

-127 AKPLTLQLK
+127 AKPITLQLK

-141 MAEMIIAGKEGS
+141 MADMIIAGKEGS
-153 AEYQQMA
+153 DEYQQLA

-169 IGDANNE
+169 IGDARNE
-176 VKRFA
+176 VSRFA
-181 NDTMVMSDVVDITK
+181 NDTRQLSAVVDVAKGAVSAFSLLK
-195 SAVGA
+195 SA
-200 FGLLQSATALLG
+200 SAALG
-212 VEDENLVK
+212 FEDEKLAK
-220 SIQKLQA
+220 SIQTLQA
-227 AQTALNSLQQLQQTI
+227 AQAALTSLQEIQAQL
-242 LNKSSGTYKAFLWV
+242 LNKSSGLYRVINALKLKYIAFT
-256 KSLFVKET
+256 EGEAAA
-264 QTATVALQ
+264 TAT
-272 GEASAANVAT
+272 AST
-282 TATNRFKSALVKTG
+282 ALVTFRK
-296 IGAIIVGLSA
+296 A
-306 LVAKVYEY
+306 LVATGLGAAIVLLGYLASNWDSVKDAILRAADALGIYNYE
-314 IQATKDEEQ
+314 AEKAAKKNEEQ
-323 ALRDKNKQQAESLKL
+323 KKWEASVDQRFYERKLELLKSQGGDLKKEIEYEQKILDARYKQDLITYEEYHHQIALLQAKWDKHKGDEAEKAAEEERKAEEKRREEANRRYKEWLKERDKMIAEH
-338 YEDETK
+338 
-344 AREKALHD
+344 EKA
-352 KTTDERTKKQEVYN
+352 
-366 KLLAEN
+366 N
-372 KELTK
+372 KEL
-377 QINNELTLGSREY
+377 
-390 NAALERRIVNAK
+390 
-402 EMAQLQKEIEEIDAK
+402 
-417 KAKEEAD
+417 
-424 AVKKAE
+424 
-430 EEKRKERER
+430 
-439 QYQEWLKNRDKMV
+439 
-452 ADYEKGNKDLYD
+452 YD
-464 GISDMQDRQAKQ
+464 GLSDMQDRQAKQ
-476 REKDFEDFNKDLEK
+476 REKEFESFNKDLEK

-572 NYMQMAEMERGAER
+572 NYMHMAEMERGAER
-586 DALIQAAKDEQAV
+586 DALIQAAKDEQEV
-599 MKEKEKA
+599 MKQKEKA

-666 GAMGAVQTGIIAS
+666 GAMGAIQTGIISA

-700 GIPIGNTGVE
+700 GIPVGNTGVE

>member
-13 QVVNATRAIS
+13 QVVSATRAIS

-49 ERAQNQIMIETGGS
+49 ERAQNQIMIETGDS

-83 NTDEEKAHLESLKKQ
+83 STDEEKVHLESLKKQ

-127 AKPLTLQLK
+127 AKPITLQLK

-153 AEYQQMA
+153 DEYQQLA

-169 IGDANNE
+169 IGDARNE
-176 VKRFA
+176 VSRFA
-181 NDTMVMSDVVDITK
+181 NDTRQLSAVVDVAKGAVSAFSLLK
-195 SAVGA
+195 SA
-200 FGLLQSATALLG
+200 SAALG
-212 VEDENLVK
+212 FEDEKLAK
-220 SIQKLQA
+220 SIQTLQA
-227 AQTALNSLQQLQQTI
+227 AQAALTSLQEIQAQL
-242 LNKSSGTYKAFLWV
+242 LNKSSGLYRVINALKLKYIAFT
-256 KSLFVKET
+256 EAEAAA
-264 QTATVALQ
+264 TAT
-272 GEASAANVAT
+272 AST
-282 TATNRFKSALVKTG
+282 ALVTFRKALVATG
-296 IGAIIVGLSA
+296 IGAAIVLLGYLASNWDSVKDAILRAADA
-306 LVAKVYEY
+306 LGIYNYEAEKAAK
-314 IQATKDEEQ
+314 KNEEQ
-323 ALRDKNKQQAESLKL
+323 KKWEASVDQRFYERKLELLKAQGGDLKKEIEYEQKILDARYKQDLITYEEYQHQIALLQAKWDKHKGDEAEKAAEEARKAEEKRREEANRRYKEWLKERDKMIA
-338 YEDETK
+338 DH
-344 AREKALHD
+344 EKA
-352 KTTDERTKKQEVYN
+352 
-366 KLLAEN
+366 N
-372 KELTK
+372 KEL
-377 QINNELTLGSREY
+377 
-390 NAALERRIVNAK
+390 
-402 EMAQLQKEIEEIDAK
+402 
-417 KAKEEAD
+417 
-424 AVKKAE
+424 
-430 EEKRKERER
+430 
-439 QYQEWLKNRDKMV
+439 
-452 ADYEKGNKDLYD
+452 YD
-464 GISDMQDRQAKQ
+464 GLSDMQDRQAKQ
-476 REKDFEDFNKDLEK
+476 REKEFESFNKDLEK

-572 NYMQMAEMERGAER
+572 NYMQLAEMERGAER
-586 DALIQAAKDEQAV
+586 DALIQAAKDEQEV
-599 MKEKEKA
+599 MKQKEKA

-666 GAMGAVQTGIIAS
+666 GAMGAIQTGIISA

-700 GIPIGNTGVE
+700 GIPVGNTGVE

>member
-1 MAKKAV
+1 MAKKVV

-13 QVVNATRAIS
+13 QVVSATRAIS

-49 ERAQNQIMIETGGS
+49 ERAQNQIMIETGDS

-83 NTDEEKAHLESLKKQ
+83 STDEEKVHLESLKKQ

-127 AKPLTLQLK
+127 AKPITLQLK

-153 AEYQQMA
+153 DEYQQLA

-169 IGDANNE
+169 IGDARNE
-176 VKRFA
+176 VSRFA
-181 NDTMVMSDVVDITK
+181 NDTRQLSAVVDVAKGAVSAFSLLK
-195 SAVGA
+195 SA
-200 FGLLQSATALLG
+200 SAALG
-212 VEDENLVK
+212 FEDEKLAK
-220 SIQKLQA
+220 SIQTLQA
-227 AQTALNSLQQLQQTI
+227 AQAALTSLQEIQAQL
-242 LNKSSGTYKAFLWV
+242 LNKSSGLYRVINELKLKYIAFTEGE
-256 KSLFVKET
+256 SAA
-264 QTATVALQ
+264 TAT
-272 GEASAANVAT
+272 AST
-282 TATNRFKSALVKTG
+282 ALVTFRKALVATG
-296 IGAIIVGLSA
+296 IGAAIVLLGYLASNWDSVKDAILRAADA
-306 LVAKVYEY
+306 LGIYNYEAEKAAK
-314 IQATKDEEQ
+314 KNEEQ
-323 ALRDKNKQQAESLKL
+323 KKWEASVDQRFYERKLELLKEQGGDLKKEIEYEQKILDARYKQDLITYEEYQHQIALLQAKWDKHKGDEAEKAAEEARKAEEKRREEANRRYKEWLKERDKMIA
-338 YEDETK
+338 DH
-344 AREKALHD
+344 EKA
-352 KTTDERTKKQEVYN
+352 
-366 KLLAEN
+366 N
-372 KELTK
+372 KEL
-377 QINNELTLGSREY
+377 
-390 NAALERRIVNAK
+390 
-402 EMAQLQKEIEEIDAK
+402 
-417 KAKEEAD
+417 
-424 AVKKAE
+424 
-430 EEKRKERER
+430 
-439 QYQEWLKNRDKMV
+439 
-452 ADYEKGNKDLYD
+452 YD
-464 GISDMQDRQAKQ
+464 GLSDMQDRQAKQ
-476 REKDFEDFNKDLEK
+476 REKEFDDFNKDLEK

-572 NYMQMAEMERGAER
+572 NYMQLAELERGAER
-586 DALIQAAKDEQAV
+586 DALIQAAKDEQEV
-599 MKEKEKA
+599 MKQKEKS

-666 GAMGAVQTGIIAS
+666 GAMGAIQTGIIS
-679 QMGKLKMANG
+679 TQMGKLKMANG

-700 GIPIGNTGVE
+700 GIPVGNTGVE

-755 NELLARMNINPVVS
+755 NELLARMNISPVVS
-769 VVDINRASNR
+769 VVDITRASNR

>member
-13 QVVNATRAIS
+13 QVVSATRAIS

-49 ERAQNQIMIETGGS
+49 ERAQNQIMIETGDS

-83 NTDEEKAHLESLKKQ
+83 STDEEKVHLESLKKQ

-127 AKPLTLQLK
+127 AKPITLQLK

-153 AEYQQMA
+153 DEYQQLA

-169 IGDANNE
+169 IGDARNE
-176 VKRFA
+176 VSRFA
-181 NDTMVMSDVVDITK
+181 NDTRQLSAVVDVAKGAVSAFSLLK
-195 SAVGA
+195 SA
-200 FGLLQSATALLG
+200 SAALG
-212 VEDENLVK
+212 FEDEKLAK
-220 SIQKLQA
+220 SIQTLQA
-227 AQTALNSLQQLQQTI
+227 AQAALTSLQEIQAQL
-242 LNKSSGTYKAFLWV
+242 LNKSSGLYRVINELKLKYIAFT
-256 KSLFVKET
+256 EGEA
-264 QTATVALQ
+264 TATAT
-272 GEASAANVAT
+272 AST
-282 TATNRFKSALVKTG
+282 ALVTFRKALVATG
-296 IGAIIVGLSA
+296 IGAAIVLLGYLASNWDSVKDAILRAADA
-306 LVAKVYEY
+306 LGIYNYEAEKAAK
-314 IQATKDEEQ
+314 KNEEQ
-323 ALRDKNKQQAESLKL
+323 KKWEASVDQRFYERKLELLKSQGGDLKKEIEYEQKILDARYKQDLITYEEYQHQIALLQAKWDKHKVDESEKAAEEARKAEEKRREEANRRYKEWLKERDKMIA
-338 YEDETK
+338 DH
-344 AREKALHD
+344 EKA
-352 KTTDERTKKQEVYN
+352 
-366 KLLAEN
+366 N
-372 KELTK
+372 KEL
-377 QINNELTLGSREY
+377 
-390 NAALERRIVNAK
+390 
-402 EMAQLQKEIEEIDAK
+402 
-417 KAKEEAD
+417 
-424 AVKKAE
+424 
-430 EEKRKERER
+430 
-439 QYQEWLKNRDKMV
+439 
-452 ADYEKGNKDLYD
+452 YD
-464 GISDMQDRQAKQ
+464 GLSDMQDRQAKQ
-476 REKDFEDFNKDLEK
+476 REKEFESFNKDLEK

-572 NYMQMAEMERGAER
+572 NYMQLAEMERGAER
-586 DALIQAAKDEQAV
+586 DALIQAAKDEQEV
-599 MKEKEKA
+599 MKQKEKA

-666 GAMGAVQTGIIAS
+666 GAMGAIQTGIIS
-679 QMGKLKMANG
+679 TQMGKLKMANG

-700 GIPIGNTGVE
+700 GIPVGNTGVE

-769 VVDINRASNR
+769 VVDITRASNR